1 VATKLQMMSELAALT
16 TEQLTQSKENWTGF
30 LNSAAWLYKYPFH
43 EQVLIHAQRPDATAC
58 APIELWNG
66 TFRRWVNKGAKGIAI
81 IDDSGQKPALRYV
94 FDISDTNTRY
104 NIPFRLWQ
112 TRPEYEAQIIE
123 ELENHFGE
131 TGTDNAD
138 LAAIVLGISINAISD
153 NYRDY
158 YEELLKAADNSALA
172 DMSDDEISSTFMLQL
187 MTSVSHTVLVRLG
200 IDPAAIFHGDE
211 YESVT
216 LFNSPDTIAQLGAA
230 TSDISEMVL
239 RQIERSVRSIE
250 RQERDTLANEES
262 VLQNED
268 RKNER
273 SVEHGTQLQAERG
286 LPDTRYRDGRAA
298 QGDYRQ
304 IRNDEEGVSQ
314 GASEWNVQ
322 RSAASEQAD
331 RASAGDRQDGA
342 GTGRT
347 DDGADGESRGRDGE
361 LESPRPNGVGAA
373 DEQHQEPSR
382 GSGDSGD
389 SPQLTTESSLQAE
402 SEQLPA
408 FLSEEKIF
416 GLLKNATYTRSHNKD
431 DISAYFAAHISEDE
445 RDAFI
450 KEAFEKMVYT
460 GVLVDGVMCGYQAQ
474 PEGLLMWEGNY
485 LTRTSES
492 RFSWSAVKG
501 FIEQLIERD
510 EFSENLQASLFSSMV
525 EQQSLIEQA
534 EAEKSSAFSISQAD
548 LDNELVRGTGFQDG
562 KYRVYQFYQT
572 IHTQQD
578 ALAFLKK
585 EYGIGGH
592 SHTYLDGSSGFV
604 DHDAKGIRFRVRGN
618 DGEQNFSWRAIDS
631 RLKELIALDRYLTE
645 KEKAYLPTYEQEQ
658 AERRL
663 QQAEEAAAR
672 EALKAA
678 AAAMDEKRKNAEYRF
693 SLGDEVQLGAQTYT
707 VLGYDDENVMLS
719 NPKYPLLSE
728 DMPRDVFERRLRES
742 EVNDRLIVQN
752 EVDLT
757 EAKRLIDEYCLDEFE
772 SEADYADLEHVALA
786 FTTTEDG
793 EHTVEAQADLAHFSI
808 NRYVDGQLFESRSY
822 DSIEELISN
831 DLQALDFSD
840 LTYFDQQE
848 AVVSYPVEEE
858 VQAEES
864 PDVAVGT
871 VIDWNGR
878 KYEVE
883 SIGEISGDVSMRDI
897 TFHSAVGFPINRIE
911 KLHTVR
917 EWLKE
922 QPTQE
927 AEQPT
932 EQPLAPAWE
941 QPKEI
946 KLKSIVIDLT
956 QPRIEKHNYRIT
968 DDELGY
974 GGAKAKYQMNVAA
987 IRTLQTIESEHRL
1000 ATPEEQE
1007 ILSKYVGWG
1016 GVADAFDESKDNWR
1030 TEYAELKG
1038 LLTESEYSSARE
1050 STLNAHYT
1058 SPTVIKAIYKCVAN
1072 MGFTTGN
1079 VLEPACG
1086 IGNFFGLVPE
1096 AMSKSKLYGI
1106 ELDSITGR
1114 IAKQLYQNANIA
1126 VQGYEDSS
1134 LPDSFF
1140 DLAVG
1145 NVPFGNYCVSD
1156 KRYDKNHFMVHD
1168 YFFAKTLDK
1177 VRPGGI
1183 IAFVT
1188 SSGTM
1193 DKKNS
1198 AVRKYIAQ
1206 RAELLGAVRLP
1217 NNAFLQNAGTQVVAD
1232 ILFLQKRDRAI
1243 ETEPE
1248 WVHLGKS
1255 AEGFTINQYFVDNP
1269 DMVLGQLTGESTQ
1282 YGRQECTCAPIAG
1295 ADLSEQLRDA
1305 MANIHGSITEYERED
1320 DELSES
1326 TNESIPADPD
1336 VRNFSFTVVDG
1347 QIYYRENS
1355 RMNKMEVSVTAAN
1368 RIKGMVRIRD
1378 CTRRLIKY
1386 QLEGYPDH
1394 LIEQEQRTLNHL
1406 YDEFTAK
1413 YGLLNSRGNNMAFSD
1428 DSSYCLLCSL
1438 EVLDENGALE
1448 RKADMFSKRTIR
1460 QQEAITSCD
1469 TATDALVLSLSEKAM
1484 IDMDYM
1490 AELTGKNEETLFSEL
1505 KGVIFLNPLYG
1516 YGNNTERKYLTADE
1530 YLSGNVREKLA
1541 WARKS
1546 AEQNPDDY
1554 LVNVE
1559 ALEKVQPTDLTASEI
1574 DVRLGATW
1582 LPQEDIQ
1589 RFMVE
1594 LLKPAYYASSKIKVH
1609 YSPLT
1614 AEWNIS
1620 NKNSD
1625 YGNVTAN
1632 VTYGT
1637 KRINGYKI
1645 IEETL
1650 NLKDVRI
1657 FDTVQDE
1664 YGNDKRVLNKKET
1677 VLAQQKQ
1684 QLIKDAFRD
1693 WIWKDPARRERLTAL
1708 YNEKF
1713 NSVRPREYDGSH
1725 IKFVGMNPEITLRE
1739 HQVNAIARILY
1750 GGNTLL
1756 AHVVGGGKTFEMVAA
1771 AMESKRLGL
1780 CQKSLFVV
1788 PNHLTEQW
1796 AAEFLQL
1803 YPSANILVATKKDF
1817 ETRNRKKFCS
1827 RIATGDYD
1835 AVIIGHSQ
1843 FEKIPM
1849 SVERQR
1855 AILQAQLDE
1864 IIEGISEAKRAN
1876 AERFTIKQM
1885 EKSKRSI
1892 KLKLDKLNDQTRKD
1906 DVVTFE
1912 ELGVDRLFVDEA
1924 HSFKNLFLY
1933 TKMRNVAG
1941 LAQTEAQKSADLFM
1955 KCRYLDEL
1963 TGGRGIVF
1971 ATGTPI
1977 SNSMTEMYTMQ
1988 RYLQYETLRRQGL
2001 THFDAWASTFGE
2013 TITSIELAPEG
2024 TGYRAKTRFAR
2035 FYNLPE
2041 LIAMFKQVADI
2052 QTADMLNLPV
2062 PTVNYHNVAMKPS
2075 EHQKDMVASLA
2086 ERAER
2091 VRNGMVEPTVDNML
2105 KITNDGRKLALDQ
2118 RLVNGMLPDNEESK
2132 VNACMDNIY
2141 RVWEEGEEKKLT
2153 QLVFCDLSTPHN
2165 DGTFN
2170 VYDDLKAKL
2179 MERGIPAEEIAFIHD
2194 AKTEVQKA
2202 ALFTSVR
2209 RGLVRVLIGSTAKM
2223 GAGTNVQRKLAALH
2237 HLDIPWRPSD
2247 IEQREG
2253 RMIRQGNTNE
2263 SVDVFRY
2270 VTENTFDAYM
2280 WQTIESKQKFISQ
2293 IMTSKS
2299 PVRSCE
2305 DIDETALS
2313 YAEVKALATGNPYI
2327 KEKMDLEIDVSR
2339 LKLVKANY
2347 QSQKYAMED
2356 RLLKY
2361 FPREVK
2367 LTEGRIAGFKADM
2380 SLYEQHKTEDFP
2392 GMVLNGVNY
2401 TEKKDAGAALIET
2414 CKAQTSPELKE
2425 VGSFR
2430 GFTLMLSYDT
2440 FGKTFKLT
2448 LKGALSH
2455 TIDLGSDIHGNIQR
2469 MENAFDMF
2477 PTRLNACEQALA
2489 NIQTQI
2495 ENAKAEVEKPFA
2507 QDDELRTKTARLAEL
2522 DAMLNMDKREND
2534 TLDAA
2539 PEQEEERTKLRSEPE
2554 YER

>member
-1 VATKLQMMSELAALT
+1 MATKLQNISELVRQT
-16 TEQLTQSKENWTGF
+16 TERLTQSVDNWKRF
-30 LNSAAWLYKYPFH
+30 LDSAAWLYKYPFH
-43 EQVLIHAQRPDATAC
+43 EQVLIHAQRPDAKAC
-58 APIELWNG
+58 APIELWNRK
-66 TFRRWVNKGAKGIAI
+66 FRRWVNRGAKGIAI
-81 IDDSGQKPALRYV
+81 IDDSGHKPALRYV
-94 FDISDTNTRY
+94 FDVSDTNTRY

-112 TRPEYEAQIIE
+112 TKSQYTAQIIE
-123 ELENHFGE
+123 ELQNHFGD
-131 TGTDNAD
+131 TGAENANM
-138 LAAIVLGISINAISD
+138 AATVLGISINAVSD

-172 DMSDDEISSTFMLQL
+172 DMSDDEISSTFVLQL
-187 MTSVSHTVLVRLG
+187 MASVSHTVLVRLG

-211 YESVT
+211 YESIR
-216 LFNSPDTIAQLGAA
+216 LFNSPDTIVQLGTA
-230 TSDISEMVL
+230 TSDISEMIL
-239 RQIERSVRSIE
+239 RQIERSVRSME
-250 RQERDTLANEES
+250 RQERGTLANVEP
-262 VLQNED
+262 VLQNEG
-268 RKNER
+268 RNSER
-273 SVEHGTQLQAERG
+273 SDENGTRLQAERG
-286 LPDTRYRDGRAA
+286 LPDSRYQNGRSADG
-298 QGDYRQ
+298 DDRQ
-304 IRNDEEGVSQ
+304 IRQNAEDVSQ
-314 GASEWNVQ
+314 GASERDLQ
-322 RSAASEQAD
+322 LPAASEQAD
-331 RASAGDRQDGA
+331 GASVGDRQDGA

-347 DDGADGESRGRDGE
+347 DDGADGADRERDREDESRESDALDSANEQHSAESRGDGAE
-361 LESPRPNGVGAA
+361 QPNL
-373 DEQHQEPSR
+373 R
-382 GSGDSGD
+382 I
-389 SPQLTTESSLQAE
+389 TTE
-402 SEQLPA
+402 
-408 FLSEEKIF
+408 
-416 GLLKNATYTRSHNKD
+416 D
-431 DISAYFAAHISEDE
+431 
-445 RDAFI
+445 
-450 KEAFEKMVYT
+450 
-460 GVLVDGVMCGYQAQ
+460 
-474 PEGLLMWEGNY
+474 
-485 LTRTSES
+485 
-492 RFSWSAVKG
+492 
-501 FIEQLIERD
+501 
-510 EFSENLQASLFSSMV
+510 SLFPTLE
-525 EQQSLIEQA
+525 EQIQHIEEA
-534 EAEKSSAFSISQAD
+534 EAQKLSAFSVSQAD
-548 LDNELVRGTGFQDG
+548 IDHELCRHGSGFANG
-562 KYRVYQFYQT
+562 KLRIYKFFEDMPSS
-572 IHTQQD
+572 D
-578 ALAFLKK
+578 AAITFLKK

-592 SHTYLDGSSGFV
+592 SHTYLNGESGFV
-604 DHDAKGIRFRVRGN
+604 DHDGKGIH
-618 DGEQNFSWRAIDS
+618 FSNHNYKEKHTITWKAVAR
-631 RLKELIALDRYLTE
+631 RLRELIAIDRYLTE
-645 KEKAYLPTYEQEQ
+645 KEKAYLPEYEAKE

-663 QQAEEAAAR
+663 QLEEKAAAR
-672 EALKAA
+672 SALQAA
-678 AAAMDEKRKNAEYRF
+678 AVAMDERRKNAQYAF
-693 SLGDEVQLGAQTYT
+693 SLGDTVQLGMTTYT
-707 VLGYDDENVMLS
+707 ILGYDETTVSLS
-719 NPKYPLLSE
+719 DPKYPLLSE
-728 DMPRDVFERRLRES
+728 DMPRDVFEQRLRES
-742 EVNDRLIVQN
+742 PVNDRLIA
-752 EVDLT
+752 
-757 EAKRLIDEYCLDEFE
+757 EA
-772 SEADYADLEHVALA
+772 
-786 FTTTEDG
+786 
-793 EHTVEAQADLAHFSI
+793 
-808 NRYVDGQLFESRSY
+808 
-822 DSIEELISN
+822 
-831 DLQALDFSD
+831 
-840 LTYFDQQE
+840 
-848 AVVSYPVEEE
+848 
-858 VQAEES
+858 
-864 PDVAVGT
+864 
-871 VIDWNGR
+871 
-878 KYEVE
+878 
-883 SIGEISGDVSMRDI
+883 
-897 TFHSAVGFPINRIE
+897 
-911 KLHTVR
+911 
-917 EWLKE
+917 
-922 QPTQE
+922 QE
-927 AEQPT
+927 AEPQPGPAT
-932 EQPLAPAWE
+932 ETVEVIPAE
-941 QPKEI
+941 ENHLPYDV
-946 KLKSIVIDLT
+946 VIQT
-956 QPRIEKHNYRIT
+956 IRTEEREPERPIEKTNFRIT
-968 DDELGY
+968 DDALGH
-974 GGAKAKYQMNVAA
+974 GGPKAKFRMNMDA
-987 IRTLQTIESEHRL
+987 IRTLQTIEFEQRL

-1007 ILSKYVGWG
+1007 VLSRYVGWG
-1016 GVADAFDESKDNWR
+1016 SLPQVFEENNAAWADEFRKLYETLSPE
-1030 TEYAELKG
+1030 EYEA
-1038 LLTESEYSSARE
+1038 ARA
-1050 STLNAHYT
+1050 SVLNAHYT
-1058 SPTVIKAIYKCVAN
+1058 SPTVIKAMYAAIEK
-1072 MGFTTGN
+1072 MGFRMGN
-1079 VLEPACG
+1079 ILEPSCG
-1086 IGNFFGLVPE
+1086 IGNFFGLLPE
-1096 AMSKSKLYGI
+1096 SMAGSRLYGV

-1126 VQGYEDSS
+1126 IRGYEATS

-1140 DLAVG
+1140 DVAIG
-1145 NVPFGNYCVSD
+1145 NVPFGDYGVAD
-1156 KRYDKNHFMVHD
+1156 KRYDRNRFLIHD

-1183 IAFVT
+1183 VAFVT
-1188 SSGTM
+1188 SSGTL
-1193 DKKNS
+1193 DKKNP

-1206 RAELLGAVRLP
+1206 RADLLGAIRLP
-1217 NNAFLQNAGTQVVAD
+1217 NNAFLANAGTGVVAD
-1232 ILFLQKRDRAI
+1232 ILFLQKRDRPVEA
-1243 ETEPE
+1243 EPD
-1248 WVHLGKS
+1248 WVHLGKTDS
-1255 AEGFTINQYFVDNP
+1255 GYTINQYFVDNP
-1269 DMVLGQLTGESTQ
+1269 DMVLGELTEESTQ
-1282 YGRQECTCAPIAG
+1282 YGKQAVTVKPIAG
-1295 ADLSEQLRDA
+1295 AELSEQLRDA
-1305 MANIHGSITEYERED
+1305 MANIHGSITEYEREE
-1320 DELSES
+1320 DELSVS
-1326 TNESIPADPD
+1326 TAESIPADPD

-1368 RIKGMVRIRD
+1368 RIKGMVKIRD
-1378 CTRRLIKY
+1378 CTRRLIEY

-1554 LVNVE
+1554 LVNME
-1559 ALEKVQPTDLTASEI
+1559 ALEKVQPVDLTASEI

-1582 LPQEDIQ
+1582 LPQEDVQ

-1693 WIWKDPARRERLTAL
+1693 WIWKAPARRERLTAM

-1941 LAQTEAQKSADLFM
+1941 LAQTEAQKSSDLFM
-1955 KCRYLDEL
+1955 KCRYMDEL
-1963 TGGRGIVF
+1963 TDNHGIIF

-1988 RYLQYETLRRQGL
+1988 RYLQYDTLRSQGL
-2001 THFDAWASTFGE
+2001 QHFDAWASTFGE
-2013 TITSIELAPEG
+2013 TITAIELAPEG

-2041 LIAMFKQVADI
+2041 LISMFKQVADV
-2052 QTADMLNLPV
+2052 QTADMLKLPI
-2062 PTVNYHNVAMKPS
+2062 PEAEYHNEVIKPS
-2075 EHQKDMVASLA
+2075 KFQTDMVASFS
-2086 ERAER
+2086 ERAEK
-2091 VRNGMVEPTVDNML
+2091 VRNGMVDATVDNML

-2118 RLVNGMLPDNEESK
+2118 RLTDDLLPDDPESK
-2132 VNACMDNIY
+2132 VNLCLDNIH
-2141 RVWEEGEEKKLT
+2141 RIWENSSEQKST
-2153 QLVFCDLSTPHN
+2153 QLVFCDLSTPHG
-2165 DGTFN
+2165 DGKFN
-2170 VYDDLKAKL
+2170 VYNDLKAKL
-2179 MERGIPAEEIAFIHD
+2179 IRMGVPEAEIAFIHD
-2194 AKTEVQKA
+2194 AKTEAQKA
-2202 ALFTSVR
+2202 ALFTNVR
-2209 RGLVRVLIGSTAKM
+2209 AGNVRILLGSTAKM
-2223 GAGTNVQRKLAALH
+2223 GAGTNVQKRLIAEH

-2253 RMIRQGNTNE
+2253 RILRQGNENKR
-2263 SVDVFRY
+2263 VDIFRY
-2270 VTENTFDAYM
+2270 VTENTFDSYM
-2280 WQTIESKQKFISQ
+2280 WQTIENKQKFISQ

-2305 DIDETALS
+2305 DVDETALS
-2313 YAEVKALATGNPYI
+2313 YAEIKALATGNPYI
-2327 KEKMDLEIDVSR
+2327 REKMDLEIEVSR

-2347 QSQKYAMED
+2347 LSQKYTLED
-2356 RLLKY
+2356 SLLKHY
-2361 FPREVK
+2361 PGEIRLAHE
-2367 LTEGRIAGFKADM
+2367 RIKGYEADVA
-2380 SLYEQHKTEDFP
+2380 LYEQHRSEDFP
-2392 GMVLNGVNY
+2392 GMLLCGTHY
-2401 TEKKDAGAALIET
+2401 TEKKDAGTAILEA
-2414 CKAQTSPELKE
+2414 CKAMTSPEAKE
-2425 VGSFR
+2425 IGTYR
-2430 GFTLMLSYDT
+2430 GFTLLLSYDVLSKV
-2440 FGKTFKLT
+2440 FRMT
-2448 LKGALSH
+2448 LRGELSH
-2455 TIDLGSDIHGNIQR
+2455 TVELGSDIHGNIQR
-2469 MENAFDMF
+2469 MENMFEAF
-2477 PTRLNACEQALA
+2477 PVRLSACEKVLDTLKEQM
-2489 NIQTQI
+2489 
-2495 ENAKAEVEKPFA
+2495 ENAKSEVEKPFA
-2507 QDDELRTKTARLAEL
+2507 QEQELSEKTARLAEL
-2522 DAMLNMDKREND
+2522 DALLNIDKREND
-2534 TLDAA
+2534 VLDAE
-2539 PEQEEERTKLRSEPE
+2539 PEHQDERTQAKEE
-2554 YER
+2554 IER

>member
-1 VATKLQMMSELAALT
+1 MATKLQMMSELAAQT
-16 TEQLTQSKENWTGF
+16 TERLTQSIDNWTSF
-30 LNSAAWLYKYPFH
+30 LDSAAWLYKYPFH

-66 TFRRWVNKGAKGIAI
+66 TFRRWVNKGSKGIAI
-81 IDDSGQKPALRYV
+81 IDDSGQKPTLRYV
-94 FDISDTNTRY
+94 FDVSDTNTRY
-104 NIPFRLWQ
+104 NVPFSLWQ
-112 TRPEYEAQIIE
+112 TRPEYEAQIVE
-123 ELENHFGE
+123 ELQNHFGDIGVE
-131 TGTDNAD
+131 DAD
-138 LAAIVLGISINAISD
+138 FSSAVLGIAINAVSD

-158 YEELLKAADNSALA
+158 YEELLKVADNSALA
-172 DMSDDEISSTFMLQL
+172 DMSDDEISSTFMVLL
-187 MTSVSHTVLVRLG
+187 MTSVAHTVFVRLG

-211 YESVT
+211 YDSVT

-239 RQIERSVRSIE
+239 RQIERSVRSME
-250 RQERDTLANEES
+250 RQERDTLAKS
-262 VLQNED
+262 QQVLQNED

-286 LPDTRYRDGRAA
+286 LSDSRYRDGRAA
-298 QGDYRQ
+298 DGGNRQ
-304 IRNDEEGVSQ
+304 IRDDEEGVSQ
-314 GASEWNVQ
+314 SPSEWNVQ
-322 RSAASEQAD
+322 RTLASEQAD

-361 LESPRPNGVGAA
+361 LESPRPDAMGAA
-373 DEQHQEPSR
+373 YEQHPTESR
-382 GSGDSGD
+382 GNGDSGD
-389 SPQLTTESSLQAE
+389 SPQLSLFPSAD
-402 SEQLPA
+402 EQ
-408 FLSEEKIF
+408 
-416 GLLKNATYTRSHNKD
+416 
-431 DISAYFAAHISEDE
+431 
-445 RDAFI
+445 
-450 KEAFEKMVYT
+450 
-460 GVLVDGVMCGYQAQ
+460 
-474 PEGLLMWEGNY
+474 
-485 LTRTSES
+485 
-492 RFSWSAVKG
+492 
-501 FIEQLIERD
+501 IEQ
-510 EFSENLQASLFSSMV
+510 
-525 EQQSLIEQA
+525 IEQA
-534 EAEKSSAFSISQAD
+534 EAEKSSAFSVSQAD
-548 LDNELVRGTGFQDG
+548 LDNELVRGTGFKNG

-572 IHTQQD
+572 IHAQQD

-645 KEKAYLPTYEQEQ
+645 KEKAYLPTYEQEL
-658 AERRL
+658 AERRERI
-663 QQAEEAAAR
+663 AEEAAAR
-672 EALKAA
+672 EALRAA
-678 AAAMDEKRKNAEYRF
+678 AAAMEEMRKNAEYRF

-728 DMPRDVFERRLRES
+728 DMPRNVFERRLRES
-742 EVNDRLIVQN
+742 EVNDHLIVQN

-831 DLQALDFSD
+831 ELQALDFSD

-1038 LLTESEYSSARE
+1038 LLTESEYISARE

-1058 SPTVIKAIYKCVAN
+1058 SPTVIKAIYECVAN

-1096 AMSKSKLYGI
+1096 AMGKSKLYGI

-1145 NVPFGNYCVSD
+1145 NVPFGNYGVSD

-1217 NNAFLQNAGTQVVAD
+1217 NNAFLQNAGTSVVAD

-1243 ETEPE
+1243 ETEPD

-1255 AEGFTINQYFVDNP
+1255 AEGFTVNQYFADNP
-1269 DMVLGQLTGESTQ
+1269 DMVLGQLTEESTQ

-1336 VRNFSFTVVDG
+1336 VRSFSFTVVDG

-1368 RIKGMVRIRD
+1368 RIKGMVKIRD

-1559 ALEKVQPTDLTASEI
+1559 ALEKGAAHRPHRIRNRCSAWCDMAAAGGYSAIHGRAAKACLLCKQQDQGALLTA
-1574 DVRLGATW
+1574 DR
-1582 LPQEDIQ
+1582 
-1589 RFMVE
+1589 RVE
-1594 LLKPAYYASSKIKVH
+1594 YLK
-1609 YSPLT
+1609 
-1614 AEWNIS
+1614 
-1620 NKNSD
+1620 
-1625 YGNVTAN
+1625 
-1632 VTYGT
+1632 
-1637 KRINGYKI
+1637 
-1645 IEETL
+1645 
-1650 NLKDVRI
+1650 
-1657 FDTVQDE
+1657 
-1664 YGNDKRVLNKKET
+1664 
-1677 VLAQQKQ
+1677 
-1684 QLIKDAFRD
+1684 
-1693 WIWKDPARRERLTAL
+1693 
-1708 YNEKF
+1708 
-1713 NSVRPREYDGSH
+1713 
-1725 IKFVGMNPEITLRE
+1725 
-1739 HQVNAIARILY
+1739 
-1750 GGNTLL
+1750 
-1756 AHVVGGGKTFEMVAA
+1756 
-1771 AMESKRLGL
+1771 
-1780 CQKSLFVV
+1780 
-1788 PNHLTEQW
+1788 
-1796 AAEFLQL
+1796 
-1803 YPSANILVATKKDF
+1803 
-1817 ETRNRKKFCS
+1817 
-1827 RIATGDYD
+1827 
-1835 AVIIGHSQ
+1835 
-1843 FEKIPM
+1843 
-1849 SVERQR
+1849 
-1855 AILQAQLDE
+1855 
-1864 IIEGISEAKRAN
+1864 
-1876 AERFTIKQM
+1876 
-1885 EKSKRSI
+1885 
-1892 KLKLDKLNDQTRKD
+1892 
-1906 DVVTFE
+1906 
-1912 ELGVDRLFVDEA
+1912 
-1924 HSFKNLFLY
+1924 
-1933 TKMRNVAG
+1933 
-1941 LAQTEAQKSADLFM
+1941 
-1955 KCRYLDEL
+1955 
-1963 TGGRGIVF
+1963 
-1971 ATGTPI
+1971 
-1977 SNSMTEMYTMQ
+1977 
-1988 RYLQYETLRRQGL
+1988 
-2001 THFDAWASTFGE
+2001 
-2013 TITSIELAPEG
+2013 
-2024 TGYRAKTRFAR
+2024 
-2035 FYNLPE
+2035 
-2041 LIAMFKQVADI
+2041 
-2052 QTADMLNLPV
+2052 
-2062 PTVNYHNVAMKPS
+2062 
-2075 EHQKDMVASLA
+2075 
-2086 ERAER
+2086 
-2091 VRNGMVEPTVDNML
+2091 
-2105 KITNDGRKLALDQ
+2105 
-2118 RLVNGMLPDNEESK
+2118 
-2132 VNACMDNIY
+2132 
-2141 RVWEEGEEKKLT
+2141 
-2153 QLVFCDLSTPHN
+2153 
-2165 DGTFN
+2165 
-2170 VYDDLKAKL
+2170 
-2179 MERGIPAEEIAFIHD
+2179 
-2194 AKTEVQKA
+2194 
-2202 ALFTSVR
+2202 
-2209 RGLVRVLIGSTAKM
+2209 
-2223 GAGTNVQRKLAALH
+2223 
-2237 HLDIPWRPSD
+2237 
-2247 IEQREG
+2247 
-2253 RMIRQGNTNE
+2253 
-2263 SVDVFRY
+2263 
-2270 VTENTFDAYM
+2270 
-2280 WQTIESKQKFISQ
+2280 
-2293 IMTSKS
+2293 
-2299 PVRSCE
+2299 
-2305 DIDETALS
+2305 
-2313 YAEVKALATGNPYI
+2313 
-2327 KEKMDLEIDVSR
+2327 
-2339 LKLVKANY
+2339 
-2347 QSQKYAMED
+2347 
-2356 RLLKY
+2356 
-2361 FPREVK
+2361 
-2367 LTEGRIAGFKADM
+2367 
-2380 SLYEQHKTEDFP
+2380 
-2392 GMVLNGVNY
+2392 
-2401 TEKKDAGAALIET
+2401 
-2414 CKAQTSPELKE
+2414 
-2425 VGSFR
+2425 
-2430 GFTLMLSYDT
+2430 
-2440 FGKTFKLT
+2440 
-2448 LKGALSH
+2448 
-2455 TIDLGSDIHGNIQR
+2455 
-2469 MENAFDMF
+2469 
-2477 PTRLNACEQALA
+2477 
-2489 NIQTQI
+2489 
-2495 ENAKAEVEKPFA
+2495 
-2507 QDDELRTKTARLAEL
+2507 
-2522 DAMLNMDKREND
+2522 
-2534 TLDAA
+2534 
-2539 PEQEEERTKLRSEPE
+2539 
-2554 YER
+2554 

>member
-1 VATKLQMMSELAALT
+1 MATKLQMMSELAAQT
-16 TEQLTQSKENWTGF
+16 TERLTQSKENWTGF
-30 LNSAAWLYKYPFH
+30 LDSAAWLYKYPFH

-58 APIELWNG
+58 APIELWNNA
-66 TFRRWVNKGAKGIAI
+66 FKRWVNKGAKGIAI
-81 IDDSGQKPALRYV
+81 IDDSGQKPTLRYV
-94 FDISDTNTRY
+94 FDVSDTNTRY

-112 TRPEYEAQIIE
+112 TKPEYEAQIIE
-123 ELENHFGE
+123 ELQNRFGDIGVE
-131 TGTDNAD
+131 DTDFSSV
-138 LAAIVLGISINAISD
+138 VLGIAINAVSD
-153 NYRDY
+153 NYDDY
-158 YEELLKAADNSALA
+158 KNELLKAAGNSALA
-172 DMSDDEISSTFMLQL
+172 DMSDDEISSTFMVLL
-187 MTSVSHTVLVRLG
+187 MTSVAHTVFVRLG
-200 IDPAAIFHGDE
+200 IDAAAIFRADE
-211 YESVT
+211 YDSIS

-239 RQIERSVRSIE
+239 RQIERSVRSME
-250 RQERDTLANEES
+250 RQERDTLAKS
-262 VLQNED
+262 QQVLQNED

-286 LPDTRYRDGRAA
+286 LPDSRYRDGHAA
-298 QGDYRQ
+298 DGGNRQ
-304 IRNDEEGVSQ
+304 IRDDEEGVSQ

-361 LESPRPNGVGAA
+361 FESPRPNGVGAA

-382 GSGDSGD
+382 GNGDSGD
-389 SPQLTTESSLQAE
+389 SPQLTTESPLQAE
-402 SEQLPA
+402 SDQLPA

-431 DISAYFAAHISEDE
+431 DISAYFAAHNSEDE

-492 RFSWSAVKG
+492 RFSWSAVNG

-534 EAEKSSAFSISQAD
+534 EAEKSSAFSVSQAD
-548 LDNELVRGTGFQDG
+548 LDNELVRGTGFKNG

-592 SHTYLDGSSGFV
+592 SHTYLDGSSGFI

-658 AERRL
+658 TERRL

-786 FTTTEDG
+786 FTTTGDG
-793 EHTVEAQADLAHFSI
+793 EHTVEAQADLVHFSI

-831 DLQALDFSD
+831 ELQALDFND
-840 LTYFDQQE
+840 LTYLDQQE

-858 VQAEES
+858 VQAEEA
-864 PDVAVGT
+864 PDVAIGT
-871 VIDWNGR
+871 VIKWNGR

-897 TFHSAVGFPINRIE
+897 TFHSEVGFPINRIE

-987 IRTLQTIESEHRL
+987 IRTLQTIEAERRL

-1016 GVADAFDESKDNWR
+1016 GVADAFDETKDNWR
-1030 TEYAELKG
+1030 SEYAELKG

-1058 SPTVIKAIYKCVAN
+1058 SPTVIKAIYECVAN

-1096 AMSKSKLYGI
+1096 AMGKSKLYGI

-1145 NVPFGNYCVSD
+1145 NVPFGNYGVSD

-1255 AEGFTINQYFVDNP
+1255 AEGFTVNQYFADNP
-1269 DMVLGQLTGESTQ
+1269 DMVLGQLTEENTQ

-1368 RIKGMVRIRD
+1368 RIKGMIELRD
-1378 CTRRLIKY
+1378 CTRRLIEY
-1386 QLEGYPDH
+1386 QLEGYPDED
-1394 LIEQEQRTLNHL
+1394 IAREQRSLNAL
-1406 YDEFTAK
+1406 YDRYTDK
-1413 YGLLNSRGNNMAFSD
+1413 YGLLNSRANNMAFSD
-1428 DSSYCLLCSL
+1428 DSAYCLLCSL
-1438 EVLDENGALE
+1438 EVIDENGNLG
-1448 RKADMFSKRTIR
+1448 RKADMFTKRTIR
-1460 QQEAITSCD
+1460 QQSVVTSVD
-1469 TATDALVLSLSEKAM
+1469 TATEALAVSLSEKANV
-1484 IDMDYM
+1484 DMPYM
-1490 AELTGKNEETLFSEL
+1490 AELTGKTEEQLAEEL
-1505 KGVIFLNPLYG
+1505 TGVIFLNPATKQY
-1516 YGNNTERKYLTADE
+1516 ETADE
-1530 YLSGNVREKLA
+1530 YLSGDVRWKLQLL
-1541 WARKS
+1541 R
-1546 AEQNPDDY
+1546 EIDDPQY
-1554 LVNVE
+1554 AANMA
-1559 ALEKVQPTDLTASEI
+1559 ALEKVQPKDLSASEI

-1582 LPQEDIQ
+1582 LPPEDIEQ
-1589 RFMVE
+1589 FVHE
-1594 LLKPAYYASSKIKVH
+1594 LLSTAYYIRNRIKVH
-1609 YSPLT
+1609 YSPIT
-1614 AEWNIS
+1614 AAWNIE
-1620 NKNSD
+1620 NKNAD
-1625 YGNVTAN
+1625 YNNVAAG

-1637 KRINGYKI
+1637 NRINAYKI

-1657 FDTVQDE
+1657 FDTVTDE
-1664 YGNDKRVLNKKET
+1664 NGNEVRVLNKKDT
-1677 VLAQQKQ
+1677 ILAQQKQ

-1693 WIWKDPARRERLTAL
+1693 WIWKDPDRRDRLTTL
-1708 YNEKF
+1708 YNTKF
-1713 NSVRPREYDGSH
+1713 NSIRPREYDGSH
-1725 IKFVGMNPEITLRE
+1725 ICFTGMNPEITLRP

-1756 AHVVGGGKTFEMVAA
+1756 AHVVGAGKTFEMVAA
-1771 AMESKRLGL
+1771 AMESNRLGL

-1849 SVERQR
+1849 SIERQR
-1855 AILQAQLDE
+1855 AVLQEQLDE
-1864 IIEGISEAKRAN
+1864 IVDGIADAKSAH
-1876 AERFTIKQM
+1876 AERFTVKQL
-1885 EKSKRSI
+1885 EKTKKQI
-1892 KLKLDKLNDQTRKD
+1892 KLKLEKLNDQSRKD

-1912 ELGVDRLFVDEA
+1912 ELGADRLFVDEA
-1924 HSFKNLFLY
+1924 HSYKNLFLF

-1941 LAQTEAQKSADLFM
+1941 LAQTEAQKSVDLFM

-1988 RYLQYETLRRQGL
+1988 RYLQYETLRSKGL

-2062 PTVNYHNVAMKPS
+2062 PTVNYHNVVMKPS
-2075 EHQKDMVASLA
+2075 EHQRDMVASLA

-2141 RVWEEGEEKKLT
+2141 RVWEAGEAKKLT

-2223 GAGTNVQRKLAALH
+2223 GAGTNVQRKLAAEH

-2270 VTENTFDAYM
+2270 VTKNTFDSYM

-2327 KEKMDLEIDVSR
+2327 KEKMDLEIGVSR

-2367 LTEGRIAGFKADM
+2367 LTEERIAGFKADI

-2392 GMVLNGVNY
+2392 GMVLLGVNY
-2401 TEKKDAGAALIET
+2401 AEKNDAGAALIET

-2489 NIQTQI
+2489 NLQTQI

-2507 QDDELRTKTARLAEL
+2507 QEDELRTKMARLAEL

-2539 PEQEEERTKLRSEPE
+2539 PEQEEERTKRRSEPE

>member
-1 VATKLQMMSELAALT
+1 MATKLQMMSELAAQT
-16 TEQLTQSKENWTGF
+16 TERLTQSKENWTGF
-30 LNSAAWLYKYPFH
+30 LDSAAWLYKYPFH

-58 APIELWNG
+58 APIELWNNA
-66 TFRRWVNKGAKGIAI
+66 FKRWVNKGAKGIAI
-81 IDDSGQKPALRYV
+81 IDDSGQKPTLRYV
-94 FDISDTNTRY
+94 FDVSDTNTRY

-112 TRPEYEAQIIE
+112 TKPEYEAQIIE
-123 ELENHFGE
+123 ELQNRFGDIGVE
-131 TGTDNAD
+131 DAD
-138 LAAIVLGISINAISD
+138 FSSAVLGIAINAVSD
-153 NYRDY
+153 NYDDY
-158 YEELLKAADNSALA
+158 KNELLKAAGNSALA
-172 DMSDDEISSTFMLQL
+172 DMSDDEISSTFMVLL
-187 MTSVSHTVLVRLG
+187 MTSVAHTVFVRLG
-200 IDPAAIFHGDE
+200 IDAAAIFRADE
-211 YESVT
+211 YDSIS

-239 RQIERSVRSIE
+239 RQIERSVRSME
-250 RQERDTLANEES
+250 RQERDTLAKS
-262 VLQNED
+262 QQVLQNED

-286 LPDTRYRDGRAA
+286 LPDSRYRDGHAA
-298 QGDYRQ
+298 DGGNRQ
-304 IRNDEEGVSQ
+304 IRDDEEGVSQ

-361 LESPRPNGVGAA
+361 LESPRPNGVGTA

-382 GSGDSGD
+382 GNGDSGD
-389 SPQLTTESSLQAE
+389 SPQLTTESPLQAE
-402 SEQLPA
+402 SDQLPA

-431 DISAYFAAHISEDE
+431 DISAYFAAHNSEDE

-492 RFSWSAVKG
+492 RFSWSAVNG

-534 EAEKSSAFSISQAD
+534 EAEKSSAFSVSQAD
-548 LDNELVRGTGFQDG
+548 LDNELVRGTGFKNG

-592 SHTYLDGSSGFV
+592 SHTYLDGSSGFI

-658 AERRL
+658 TERRL

-786 FTTTEDG
+786 FTTTGDG
-793 EHTVEAQADLAHFSI
+793 EHTVEAQADLVHFSI

-831 DLQALDFSD
+831 ELQALDFND
-840 LTYFDQQE
+840 LTYLDQQE

-858 VQAEES
+858 VQAEEA
-864 PDVAVGT
+864 PDVAIGT
-871 VIDWNGR
+871 VIKWNGR

-897 TFHSAVGFPINRIE
+897 TFHSEVGFPINRIE

-987 IRTLQTIESEHRL
+987 IRTLQTIEAERRL

-1016 GVADAFDESKDNWR
+1016 GVADAFDETKDNWR
-1030 TEYAELKG
+1030 SEYAELKG

-1058 SPTVIKAIYKCVAN
+1058 SPTVIKAIYECVAN

-1096 AMSKSKLYGI
+1096 AMGKSKLYGI

-1145 NVPFGNYCVSD
+1145 NVPFGNYGVSD

-1255 AEGFTINQYFVDNP
+1255 AEGFTVNQYFADNP
-1269 DMVLGQLTGESTQ
+1269 DMVLGQLTEESTQ

-1326 TNESIPADPD
+1326 TAESIPADPD

-1368 RIKGMVRIRD
+1368 RIKGMIELRD
-1378 CTRRLIKY
+1378 CTRRLIEY
-1386 QLEGYPDH
+1386 QLEGYPDED
-1394 LIEQEQRTLNHL
+1394 IAREQHNLNTL
-1406 YDEFTAK
+1406 YDRYTDK
-1413 YGLLNSRGNNMAFSD
+1413 YGLLNSRANNMAFSD
-1428 DSSYCLLCSL
+1428 DSAYCLLCSL
-1438 EVLDENGALE
+1438 EVIDENGNLG
-1448 RKADMFSKRTIR
+1448 RKADMFTKRTIR
-1460 QQEAITSCD
+1460 QQSVVTSVD
-1469 TATDALVLSLSEKAM
+1469 TATDALAVSLSEKAKV
-1484 IDMDYM
+1484 DMPYM
-1490 AELTGKNEETLFSEL
+1490 AELTGKTEEQLAEEL
-1505 KGVIFLNPLYG
+1505 TGVIFLNPTTKQY
-1516 YGNNTERKYLTADE
+1516 ETADE
-1530 YLSGNVREKLA
+1530 YLSGDVRWKLQLL
-1541 WARKS
+1541 R
-1546 AEQNPDDY
+1546 EIDDPQY
-1554 LVNVE
+1554 AANMA
-1559 ALEKVQPTDLTASEI
+1559 ALEKVQPKDLSASEI

-1582 LPQEDIQ
+1582 LPPEDIEQ
-1589 RFMVE
+1589 FVHE
-1594 LLKPAYYASSKIKVH
+1594 LLSTAYYIRNRIKVH
-1609 YSPLT
+1609 YSPIT
-1614 AEWNIS
+1614 AAWNIE
-1620 NKNSD
+1620 NKNAD
-1625 YGNVTAN
+1625 YNNVAAG

-1637 KRINGYKI
+1637 NRINAYKI

-1657 FDTVQDE
+1657 FDTVTDE
-1664 YGNDKRVLNKKET
+1664 NGNEVRVLNKKDT
-1677 VLAQQKQ
+1677 ILAQQKQ
-1684 QLIKDAFRD
+1684 QAIKDAFRD
-1693 WIWKDPARRERLTAL
+1693 WIWKDPDRRDRLTTL
-1708 YNEKF
+1708 YNTKF
-1713 NSVRPREYDGSH
+1713 NSIRPREYDGSH
-1725 IKFVGMNPEITLRE
+1725 IRFTGMNPEITLRP

-1756 AHVVGGGKTFEMVAA
+1756 AHVVGAGKTFEMVAS

-1849 SVERQR
+1849 SIERQR
-1855 AILQAQLDE
+1855 AVLQGQLDE
-1864 IIEGISEAKRAN
+1864 IVDGIAEAKSAR
-1876 AERFTIKQM
+1876 AERFTVKQL
-1885 EKSKRSI
+1885 EKTKKQI
-1892 KLKLDKLNDQTRKD
+1892 KLKLEKLNDQSRKD

-1924 HSFKNLFLY
+1924 HFYKNLFLF

-1988 RYLQYETLRRQGL
+1988 RYLQYETLRSQGL

-2075 EHQKDMVASLA
+2075 EHQRDMVASLA

-2141 RVWEEGEEKKLT
+2141 RVWEAGEEKKLT

-2179 MERGIPAEEIAFIHD
+2179 MERGIPTEEIAFIHD

-2223 GAGTNVQRKLAALH
+2223 GAGTNVQRKLAAEH

-2367 LTEGRIAGFKADM
+2367 LTEERIAGFKADM

-2401 TEKKDAGAALIET
+2401 AEKKDAGAALIET

-2489 NIQTQI
+2489 NLQTQI

-2507 QDDELRTKTARLAEL
+2507 QEDELRTKMARLAEL

-2539 PEQEEERTKLRSEPE
+2539 PEQEEERTKRRSEPE

>member
-1 VATKLQMMSELAALT
+1 MATKLQMMSELAAQT
-16 TEQLTQSKENWTGF
+16 TERLTQSIDNWTSF
-30 LNSAAWLYKYPFH
+30 LDSAAWLYKYPFH

-66 TFRRWVNKGAKGIAI
+66 TFRRWVNKGSKGIAI
-81 IDDSGQKPALRYV
+81 IDDSGQKPTLRYV
-94 FDISDTNTRY
+94 FDVSDTNTRY
-104 NIPFRLWQ
+104 NVPFSLWQ
-112 TRPEYEAQIIE
+112 TRPEYEAQIVE
-123 ELENHFGE
+123 ELQNHFGDIGVE
-131 TGTDNAD
+131 DAD
-138 LAAIVLGISINAISD
+138 FSSAVLGIAINAVSD

-158 YEELLKAADNSALA
+158 YEELLKVADNSALA
-172 DMSDDEISSTFMLQL
+172 DMSDDEISSTFMVLL
-187 MTSVSHTVLVRLG
+187 MTSVAHTVFVRLG

-211 YESVT
+211 YDSVT

-239 RQIERSVRSIE
+239 RQIERSVRSME
-250 RQERDTLANEES
+250 RQERDTLAKS
-262 VLQNED
+262 QQVLQNED

-286 LPDTRYRDGRAA
+286 LSDSRYRAGRAA
-298 QGDYRQ
+298 DGGNRQ
-304 IRNDEEGVSQ
+304 IRDDEEGVSQ
-314 GASEWNVQ
+314 SPSEWNVQ
-322 RSAASEQAD
+322 RTLASEQAD

-361 LESPRPNGVGAA
+361 LESPRPDAMGAA
-373 DEQHQEPSR
+373 YEQHPTESR
-382 GSGDSGD
+382 GNGDSGD
-389 SPQLTTESSLQAE
+389 SPQLSLFPSAD
-402 SEQLPA
+402 EQ
-408 FLSEEKIF
+408 
-416 GLLKNATYTRSHNKD
+416 
-431 DISAYFAAHISEDE
+431 
-445 RDAFI
+445 
-450 KEAFEKMVYT
+450 
-460 GVLVDGVMCGYQAQ
+460 
-474 PEGLLMWEGNY
+474 
-485 LTRTSES
+485 
-492 RFSWSAVKG
+492 
-501 FIEQLIERD
+501 IEQ
-510 EFSENLQASLFSSMV
+510 
-525 EQQSLIEQA
+525 IEQA
-534 EAEKSSAFSISQAD
+534 EAEKSSAFSVSQAD
-548 LDNELVRGTGFQDG
+548 LDNELVRGTGFKNG

-572 IHTQQD
+572 IHAQQD

-631 RLKELIALDRYLTE
+631 RLKELIVLDRYLTE
-645 KEKAYLPTYEQEQ
+645 KEKAYLPTYEQEL
-658 AERRL
+658 AERRERI
-663 QQAEEAAAR
+663 AEEAAAR
-672 EALKAA
+672 EALRAA
-678 AAAMDEKRKNAEYRF
+678 AAAMEEMRKNAEYRF

-728 DMPRDVFERRLRES
+728 DMPRNVFERRLRES
-742 EVNDRLIVQN
+742 EVNDHLIVQN

-1038 LLTESEYSSARE
+1038 LLTESEYISARE

-1058 SPTVIKAIYKCVAN
+1058 SPTVIKAIYECVAN

-1096 AMSKSKLYGI
+1096 AMGKSKLYGI

-1145 NVPFGNYCVSD
+1145 NVPFGNYGVSD

-1217 NNAFLQNAGTQVVAD
+1217 NNAFLQNAGTSVVAD

-1243 ETEPE
+1243 ETEPD

-1255 AEGFTINQYFVDNP
+1255 AEGFTVNQYFADNP
-1269 DMVLGQLTGESTQ
+1269 DMVLGQLTEESTQ

-1295 ADLSEQLRDA
+1295 ADLFEQLRDA

-1368 RIKGMVRIRD
+1368 RIKGMIELRD
-1378 CTRRLIKY
+1378 CTRRLIEY
-1386 QLEGYPDH
+1386 QLEGYPDED
-1394 LIEQEQRTLNHL
+1394 IAREQRSLNAL
-1406 YDEFTAK
+1406 YDRYTDK
-1413 YGLLNSRGNNMAFSD
+1413 YGLLNSRANNMAFSD
-1428 DSSYCLLCSL
+1428 DSAYCLLCSL
-1438 EVLDENGALE
+1438 EVIDENGNLG
-1448 RKADMFSKRTIR
+1448 RKADMFTKRTIR
-1460 QQEAITSCD
+1460 QQSVVTSVD
-1469 TATDALVLSLSEKAM
+1469 TATEALAVSLSEKANV
-1484 IDMDYM
+1484 DMPYM
-1490 AELTGKNEETLFSEL
+1490 AELTGKTEEQLAEEL
-1505 KGVIFLNPLYG
+1505 TGVIFLNPTTKQY
-1516 YGNNTERKYLTADE
+1516 ETADE
-1530 YLSGNVREKLA
+1530 YLSGDVRWKLQLL
-1541 WARKS
+1541 R
-1546 AEQNPDDY
+1546 EIDDPQY
-1554 LVNVE
+1554 AANMA
-1559 ALEKVQPTDLTASEI
+1559 ALEKVQPKDLSASEI

-1582 LPQEDIQ
+1582 LPPEDIEK
-1589 RFMVE
+1589 FVHE
-1594 LLKPAYYASSKIKVH
+1594 LLSTAYYIQNRIKVH
-1609 YSPLT
+1609 YSPIT
-1614 AEWNIS
+1614 AAWNIE

-1625 YGNVTAN
+1625 YNNVAAG

-1637 KRINGYKI
+1637 NRINAYKI

-1657 FDTVQDE
+1657 FDTVTDE
-1664 YGNDKRVLNKKET
+1664 NGNEVRVLNKKDT
-1677 VLAQQKQ
+1677 ILAQQKQ

-1693 WIWKDPARRERLTAL
+1693 WIWKDPDRRDRLTTL
-1708 YNEKF
+1708 YNTKF
-1713 NSVRPREYDGSH
+1713 NSIRPREYDGSH
-1725 IKFVGMNPEITLRE
+1725 IRFTGMNPEITLRP

-1756 AHVVGGGKTFEMVAA
+1756 AHVVG
-1771 AMESKRLGL
+1771 
-1780 CQKSLFVV
+1780 
-1788 PNHLTEQW
+1788 
-1796 AAEFLQL
+1796 
-1803 YPSANILVATKKDF
+1803 
-1817 ETRNRKKFCS
+1817 
-1827 RIATGDYD
+1827 
-1835 AVIIGHSQ
+1835 
-1843 FEKIPM
+1843 
-1849 SVERQR
+1849 
-1855 AILQAQLDE
+1855 
-1864 IIEGISEAKRAN
+1864 
-1876 AERFTIKQM
+1876 
-1885 EKSKRSI
+1885 
-1892 KLKLDKLNDQTRKD
+1892 
-1906 DVVTFE
+1906 
-1912 ELGVDRLFVDEA
+1912 
-1924 HSFKNLFLY
+1924 
-1933 TKMRNVAG
+1933 AG
-1941 LAQTEAQKSADLFM
+1941 KSA
-1955 KCRYLDEL
+1955 
-1963 TGGRGIVF
+1963 
-1971 ATGTPI
+1971 
-1977 SNSMTEMYTMQ
+1977 
-1988 RYLQYETLRRQGL
+1988 
-2001 THFDAWASTFGE
+2001 
-2013 TITSIELAPEG
+2013 
-2024 TGYRAKTRFAR
+2024 TR
-2035 FYNLPE
+2035 
-2041 LIAMFKQVADI
+2041 
-2052 QTADMLNLPV
+2052 
-2062 PTVNYHNVAMKPS
+2062 S
-2075 EHQKDMVASLA
+2075 
-2086 ERAER
+2086 
-2091 VRNGMVEPTVDNML
+2091 
-2105 KITNDGRKLALDQ
+2105 
-2118 RLVNGMLPDNEESK
+2118 
-2132 VNACMDNIY
+2132 
-2141 RVWEEGEEKKLT
+2141 
-2153 QLVFCDLSTPHN
+2153 
-2165 DGTFN
+2165 
-2170 VYDDLKAKL
+2170 
-2179 MERGIPAEEIAFIHD
+2179 
-2194 AKTEVQKA
+2194 
-2202 ALFTSVR
+2202 
-2209 RGLVRVLIGSTAKM
+2209 
-2223 GAGTNVQRKLAALH
+2223 
-2237 HLDIPWRPSD
+2237 
-2247 IEQREG
+2247 
-2253 RMIRQGNTNE
+2253 
-2263 SVDVFRY
+2263 
-2270 VTENTFDAYM
+2270 
-2280 WQTIESKQKFISQ
+2280 
-2293 IMTSKS
+2293 
-2299 PVRSCE
+2299 
-2305 DIDETALS
+2305 
-2313 YAEVKALATGNPYI
+2313 
-2327 KEKMDLEIDVSR
+2327 
-2339 LKLVKANY
+2339 
-2347 QSQKYAMED
+2347 
-2356 RLLKY
+2356 
-2361 FPREVK
+2361 
-2367 LTEGRIAGFKADM
+2367 
-2380 SLYEQHKTEDFP
+2380 
-2392 GMVLNGVNY
+2392 
-2401 TEKKDAGAALIET
+2401 
-2414 CKAQTSPELKE
+2414 
-2425 VGSFR
+2425 
-2430 GFTLMLSYDT
+2430 
-2440 FGKTFKLT
+2440 
-2448 LKGALSH
+2448 
-2455 TIDLGSDIHGNIQR
+2455 
-2469 MENAFDMF
+2469 
-2477 PTRLNACEQALA
+2477 
-2489 NIQTQI
+2489 
-2495 ENAKAEVEKPFA
+2495 
-2507 QDDELRTKTARLAEL
+2507 
-2522 DAMLNMDKREND
+2522 
-2534 TLDAA
+2534 
-2539 PEQEEERTKLRSEPE
+2539 
-2554 YER
+2554 

>member
-1 VATKLQMMSELAALT
+1 MATKLQMMSELAAQT
-16 TEQLTQSKENWTGF
+16 TERLTQSKENWTGF
-30 LNSAAWLYKYPFH
+30 LDSAAWLYKYPFH

-58 APIELWNG
+58 APIELWNNA
-66 TFRRWVNKGAKGIAI
+66 FKRWVNKGAKGIAI

-94 FDISDTNTRY
+94 FDVSDTNTRY
-104 NIPFRLWQ
+104 NVPFSLWQ

-123 ELENHFGE
+123 ELQNHFGDIGVE
-131 TGTDNAD
+131 DAD
-138 LAAIVLGISINAISD
+138 FSSAVLGIAINAVSD
-153 NYRDY
+153 NYDDY
-158 YEELLKAADNSALA
+158 KNELLKAAGNSALA
-172 DMSDDEISSTFMLQL
+172 DMSDDEISSTFMVLL
-187 MTSVSHTVLVRLG
+187 MTSVAHTVFVRLG
-200 IDPAAIFHGDE
+200 IDAAAIFRADE
-211 YESVT
+211 YDSIS

-239 RQIERSVRSIE
+239 RQIERSVRSME
-250 RQERDTLANEES
+250 RQERDTLAKS
-262 VLQNED
+262 QQVLQNED

-286 LPDTRYRDGRAA
+286 LPDSRYRDGHAA
-298 QGDYRQ
+298 DGGNRQ
-304 IRNDEEGVSQ
+304 IRDDEEGVSQ

-361 LESPRPNGVGAA
+361 LESPRPNGVGTA

-382 GSGDSGD
+382 GNGDSGD
-389 SPQLTTESSLQAE
+389 SPQLTTESPLQAE
-402 SEQLPA
+402 SDQLPA

-416 GLLKNATYTRSHNKD
+416 GLLKNATYTRRHNKD
-431 DISAYFAAHISEDE
+431 DISSYFAVHNSEDE

-501 FIEQLIERD
+501 FIEQLIERG

-534 EAEKSSAFSISQAD
+534 EAEKSSAFSVSQAD
-548 LDNELVRGTGFQDG
+548 LDNELVRGTGFKNG

-572 IHTQQD
+572 LHTQQD

-672 EALKAA
+672 EASRAA

-757 EAKRLIDEYCLDEFE
+757 EAKRLIDEYCLGEFE
-772 SEADYADLEHVALA
+772 SVADYVDLEHVALA
-786 FTTTEDG
+786 FATTEDG
-793 EHTVEAQADLAHFSI
+793 EHTVEAQADLVHFSI

-831 DLQALDFSD
+831 ELQALDFSD

-848 AVVSYPVEEE
+848 AVVSYPVEKE
-858 VQAEES
+858 VQVEET
-864 PDVAVGT
+864 PDVAIGT
-871 VIDWNGR
+871 VIEWNGR

-883 SIGEISGDVSMRDI
+883 SIGEISGDVSMRDV
-897 TFHSAVGFPINRIE
+897 TFHSEVGFPINRIE

-941 QPKEI
+941 QPKEV

-987 IRTLQTIESEHRL
+987 IRTLQTIESERRL

-1058 SPTVIKAIYKCVAN
+1058 SPTVIKAIYECVAN

-1096 AMSKSKLYGI
+1096 SMSKSKLYGI

-1145 NVPFGNYCVSD
+1145 NVPFGNYGVSD

-1255 AEGFTINQYFVDNP
+1255 AEGFTVNQYFADNP
-1269 DMVLGQLTGESTQ
+1269 DMVLGQLTEESTQ

-1305 MANIHGSITEYERED
+1305 MANIHGSITEYERAE
-1320 DELSES
+1320 DELSVS
-1326 TNESIPADPD
+1326 TAESIPADPD
-1336 VRNFSFTVVDG
+1336 VRNFSFAVVDG

-1368 RIKGMVRIRD
+1368 RIKGMIELRD
-1378 CTRRLIKY
+1378 CTRRLIEY
-1386 QLEGYPDH
+1386 QLEGYPDED
-1394 LIEQEQRTLNHL
+1394 IAREQRNLNTL
-1406 YDEFTAK
+1406 YDRYTDK
-1413 YGLLNSRGNNMAFSD
+1413 YGLLNSRANNMAFSD
-1428 DSSYCLLCSL
+1428 DSAYCLLCSL
-1438 EVLDENGALE
+1438 EVIDENGNLG
-1448 RKADMFSKRTIR
+1448 RKADMFTKRTIR
-1460 QQEAITSCD
+1460 QQETVTSCD
-1469 TATDALVLSLSEKAM
+1469 TATDALAVSLSEKAKV
-1484 IDMDYM
+1484 DMPYM
-1490 AELTGKNEETLFSEL
+1490 AELTGKTEEQLAEEL
-1505 KGVIFLNPLYG
+1505 TGVIFLNPTTKQY
-1516 YGNNTERKYLTADE
+1516 ETADE
-1530 YLSGNVREKLA
+1530 YLSGDVRWKLQLL
-1541 WARKS
+1541 R
-1546 AEQNPDDY
+1546 EIDDPQY
-1554 LVNVE
+1554 AANMA
-1559 ALEKVQPTDLTASEI
+1559 ALEKVQPKDLSASEI

-1582 LPQEDIQ
+1582 LPPEDIEQ
-1589 RFMVE
+1589 FVHE
-1594 LLKPAYYASSKIKVH
+1594 LLSTAYYIRNRIKVH
-1609 YSPLT
+1609 YSPIT
-1614 AEWNIS
+1614 AAWNIE
-1620 NKNSD
+1620 NKNAD
-1625 YGNVTAN
+1625 YNNVAAG

-1637 KRINGYKI
+1637 NRINAYKI

-1657 FDTVQDE
+1657 FDTVTDE
-1664 YGNDKRVLNKKET
+1664 NGNEVRVLNKKDT
-1677 VLAQQKQ
+1677 ILAQQKQ
-1684 QLIKDAFRD
+1684 QAIKDAFRD
-1693 WIWKDPARRERLTAL
+1693 WIWKDPDRRDRLTTL
-1708 YNEKF
+1708 YNTKF
-1713 NSVRPREYDGSH
+1713 NSIRPREYDGSH
-1725 IKFVGMNPEITLRE
+1725 IRFTGMNPEITLRP

-1756 AHVVGGGKTFEMVAA
+1756 AHVVGAGKTFEMVAS

-1849 SVERQR
+1849 SIERQR
-1855 AILQAQLDE
+1855 AVLQEQLDE
-1864 IIEGISEAKRAN
+1864 IVDGIAEAKSAR
-1876 AERFTIKQM
+1876 AERFTVKQL
-1885 EKSKRSI
+1885 EKTKKQI
-1892 KLKLDKLNDQTRKD
+1892 KLKLEKLNDQSRKD

-1912 ELGVDRLFVDEA
+1912 ELGADRLFVDEA
-1924 HSFKNLFLY
+1924 HFYKNLFLF

-1988 RYLQYETLRRQGL
+1988 RYLQYETLRSQGL

-2075 EHQKDMVASLA
+2075 EHQRDMVASLA

-2141 RVWEEGEEKKLT
+2141 RVWEAGEEKKLT

-2223 GAGTNVQRKLAALH
+2223 GAGTNVQRKLAAEH

-2367 LTEGRIAGFKADM
+2367 LTEERIAGFKADM
-2380 SLYEQHKTEDFP
+2380 SLYERHKTKDFP

-2401 TEKKDAGAALIET
+2401 AEKKDAGAALIET

-2455 TIDLGSDIHGNIQR
+2455 MIDLGSDIHGNIQR

-2507 QDDELRTKTARLAEL
+2507 QEDELRTKMARLAEL
-2522 DAMLNMDKREND
+2522 DALLNMGKREND

-2539 PEQEEERTKLRSEPE
+2539 PEQEEERTKRRSEPE

>member
-1 VATKLQMMSELAALT
+1 M
-16 TEQLTQSKENWTGF
+16 
-30 LNSAAWLYKYPFH
+30 
-43 EQVLIHAQRPDATAC
+43 
-58 APIELWNG
+58 
-66 TFRRWVNKGAKGIAI
+66 
-81 IDDSGQKPALRYV
+81 
-94 FDISDTNTRY
+94 
-104 NIPFRLWQ
+104 
-112 TRPEYEAQIIE
+112 
-123 ELENHFGE
+123 
-131 TGTDNAD
+131 
-138 LAAIVLGISINAISD
+138 
-153 NYRDY
+153 
-158 YEELLKAADNSALA
+158 
-172 DMSDDEISSTFMLQL
+172 
-187 MTSVSHTVLVRLG
+187 
-200 IDPAAIFHGDE
+200 
-211 YESVT
+211 
-216 LFNSPDTIAQLGAA
+216 
-230 TSDISEMVL
+230 
-239 RQIERSVRSIE
+239 
-250 RQERDTLANEES
+250 
-262 VLQNED
+262 
-268 RKNER
+268 
-273 SVEHGTQLQAERG
+273 
-286 LPDTRYRDGRAA
+286 
-298 QGDYRQ
+298 
-304 IRNDEEGVSQ
+304 
-314 GASEWNVQ
+314 
-322 RSAASEQAD
+322 
-331 RASAGDRQDGA
+331 
-342 GTGRT
+342 
-347 DDGADGESRGRDGE
+347 
-361 LESPRPNGVGAA
+361 
-373 DEQHQEPSR
+373 
-382 GSGDSGD
+382 
-389 SPQLTTESSLQAE
+389 QAE

>member
-1 VATKLQMMSELAALT
+1 MATKLQMMSELAAQT
-16 TEQLTQSKENWTGF
+16 TERLTQSIDNWTSF
-30 LNSAAWLYKYPFH
+30 LDSAAWLYKYPFH

-66 TFRRWVNKGAKGIAI
+66 TFRRWVNKGSKGIAI
-81 IDDSGQKPALRYV
+81 IDDSGQKPTLRYV
-94 FDISDTNTRY
+94 FDVSDTNTRY
-104 NIPFRLWQ
+104 NVPFSLWQ
-112 TRPEYEAQIIE
+112 TRPEYEAQIVE
-123 ELENHFGE
+123 ELQNHFGDIGVE
-131 TGTDNAD
+131 DAD
-138 LAAIVLGISINAISD
+138 FSSAVLGIAINAVSD

-158 YEELLKAADNSALA
+158 YEELLKVADNSALA
-172 DMSDDEISSTFMLQL
+172 DMSDDEISSTFMVLL
-187 MTSVSHTVLVRLG
+187 MTSVAHTVFVRLG

-211 YESVT
+211 YDSVT

-239 RQIERSVRSIE
+239 RQIERSVRSME
-250 RQERDTLANEES
+250 RQERDTLAKS
-262 VLQNED
+262 QQVLQNED

-286 LPDTRYRDGRAA
+286 LSDSRYRDGRAA
-298 QGDYRQ
+298 DGGNRQ
-304 IRNDEEGVSQ
+304 IRDDEEGVSQ
-314 GASEWNVQ
+314 SPSEWNVQ
-322 RSAASEQAD
+322 RTLASEQAD

-361 LESPRPNGVGAA
+361 LESPRPDAMGAA
-373 DEQHQEPSR
+373 YEQHPTESR
-382 GSGDSGD
+382 GNGDSGD
-389 SPQLTTESSLQAE
+389 SPQLSLFPSAD
-402 SEQLPA
+402 EQ
-408 FLSEEKIF
+408 
-416 GLLKNATYTRSHNKD
+416 
-431 DISAYFAAHISEDE
+431 
-445 RDAFI
+445 
-450 KEAFEKMVYT
+450 
-460 GVLVDGVMCGYQAQ
+460 
-474 PEGLLMWEGNY
+474 
-485 LTRTSES
+485 
-492 RFSWSAVKG
+492 
-501 FIEQLIERD
+501 IEQ
-510 EFSENLQASLFSSMV
+510 
-525 EQQSLIEQA
+525 IEQA
-534 EAEKSSAFSISQAD
+534 EAEKSSAFSVSQAD
-548 LDNELVRGTGFQDG
+548 LDNELVRGTGFKNG

-572 IHTQQD
+572 IHAQQD

-645 KEKAYLPTYEQEQ
+645 KEKAYLPTYEQEL
-658 AERRL
+658 AERRERI
-663 QQAEEAAAR
+663 AEEAAAR
-672 EALKAA
+672 EALRAA
-678 AAAMDEKRKNAEYRF
+678 AAAMEEMRKNAEYRF

-728 DMPRDVFERRLRES
+728 DMPRNVFERRLRES
-742 EVNDRLIVQN
+742 EVNDHLIVQN

-1038 LLTESEYSSARE
+1038 LLTESEYISARE

-1058 SPTVIKAIYKCVAN
+1058 SPTVIKAIYECVAN

-1096 AMSKSKLYGI
+1096 AMGKSKLYGI

-1145 NVPFGNYCVSD
+1145 NVPFGNYGVSD

-1217 NNAFLQNAGTQVVAD
+1217 NNAFLQNAGTSVVAD

-1243 ETEPE
+1243 ETEPD

-1255 AEGFTINQYFVDNP
+1255 AEGFTVNQYFADNP
-1269 DMVLGQLTGESTQ
+1269 DMVLGQLTEESTQ

-1295 ADLSEQLRDA
+1295 ADLFEQLRDA

-1368 RIKGMVRIRD
+1368 RIKGMIELRD
-1378 CTRRLIKY
+1378 CTRRLIEY
-1386 QLEGYPDH
+1386 QLEGYPDED
-1394 LIEQEQRTLNHL
+1394 IAREQRSLNAL
-1406 YDEFTAK
+1406 YDRYTDK
-1413 YGLLNSRGNNMAFSD
+1413 YGLLNSRANNMAFSD
-1428 DSSYCLLCSL
+1428 DSAYCLLCSL
-1438 EVLDENGALE
+1438 EVIDENGNLG
-1448 RKADMFSKRTIR
+1448 RKADMFTKRTIR
-1460 QQEAITSCD
+1460 QQSVVTSVD
-1469 TATDALVLSLSEKAM
+1469 TATEALAVSLSEKANV
-1484 IDMDYM
+1484 DMPYM
-1490 AELTGKNEETLFSEL
+1490 AELTGKTEEQLAEEL
-1505 KGVIFLNPLYG
+1505 TGVIFLNPTTKQY
-1516 YGNNTERKYLTADE
+1516 ETADE
-1530 YLSGNVREKLA
+1530 YLSGDVRWKLQLL
-1541 WARKS
+1541 R
-1546 AEQNPDDY
+1546 EIDDPQY
-1554 LVNVE
+1554 AANMA
-1559 ALEKVQPTDLTASEI
+1559 ALEKVQPKDLSASEI

-1582 LPQEDIQ
+1582 LPPEDIEK
-1589 RFMVE
+1589 FVHE
-1594 LLKPAYYASSKIKVH
+1594 LLSTAYYIQNRIKVH
-1609 YSPLT
+1609 YSPIT
-1614 AEWNIS
+1614 AAWNIE

-1625 YGNVTAN
+1625 YNNVAAG

-1637 KRINGYKI
+1637 NRINAYKI

-1657 FDTVQDE
+1657 FDTVTDE
-1664 YGNDKRVLNKKET
+1664 NGNEVRVLNKKDT
-1677 VLAQQKQ
+1677 ILAQQKQ

-1693 WIWKDPARRERLTAL
+1693 WIWKDPDRRDRLTTL
-1708 YNEKF
+1708 YNTKF
-1713 NSVRPREYDGSH
+1713 NSIRPREYDGSH
-1725 IKFVGMNPEITLRE
+1725 IRFTGMNPEITLRP

-1756 AHVVGGGKTFEMVAA
+1756 AHVVGAGKTFEMVAA
-1771 AMESKRLGL
+1771 SMESKRLGL

-1849 SVERQR
+1849 SIERQR
-1855 AILQAQLDE
+1855 AVLQGQLDE
-1864 IIEGISEAKRAN
+1864 IVDGIAEAKSAR
-1876 AERFTIKQM
+1876 AERFTVKQL
-1885 EKSKRSI
+1885 EKTKKQI
-1892 KLKLDKLNDQTRKD
+1892 KLKLEKLNDQSRKD

-1924 HSFKNLFLY
+1924 HF
-1933 TKMRNVAG
+1933 
-1941 LAQTEAQKSADLFM
+1941 
-1955 KCRYLDEL
+1955 
-1963 TGGRGIVF
+1963 
-1971 ATGTPI
+1971 
-1977 SNSMTEMYTMQ
+1977 
-1988 RYLQYETLRRQGL
+1988 
-2001 THFDAWASTFGE
+2001 
-2013 TITSIELAPEG
+2013 
-2024 TGYRAKTRFAR
+2024 
-2035 FYNLPE
+2035 
-2041 LIAMFKQVADI
+2041 
-2052 QTADMLNLPV
+2052 
-2062 PTVNYHNVAMKPS
+2062 
-2075 EHQKDMVASLA
+2075 
-2086 ERAER
+2086 
-2091 VRNGMVEPTVDNML
+2091 
-2105 KITNDGRKLALDQ
+2105 
-2118 RLVNGMLPDNEESK
+2118 
-2132 VNACMDNIY
+2132 
-2141 RVWEEGEEKKLT
+2141 
-2153 QLVFCDLSTPHN
+2153 
-2165 DGTFN
+2165 
-2170 VYDDLKAKL
+2170 
-2179 MERGIPAEEIAFIHD
+2179 
-2194 AKTEVQKA
+2194 
-2202 ALFTSVR
+2202 
-2209 RGLVRVLIGSTAKM
+2209 
-2223 GAGTNVQRKLAALH
+2223 
-2237 HLDIPWRPSD
+2237 
-2247 IEQREG
+2247 
-2253 RMIRQGNTNE
+2253 
-2263 SVDVFRY
+2263 
-2270 VTENTFDAYM
+2270 
-2280 WQTIESKQKFISQ
+2280 
-2293 IMTSKS
+2293 
-2299 PVRSCE
+2299 
-2305 DIDETALS
+2305 
-2313 YAEVKALATGNPYI
+2313 
-2327 KEKMDLEIDVSR
+2327 
-2339 LKLVKANY
+2339 
-2347 QSQKYAMED
+2347 
-2356 RLLKY
+2356 
-2361 FPREVK
+2361 
-2367 LTEGRIAGFKADM
+2367 
-2380 SLYEQHKTEDFP
+2380 
-2392 GMVLNGVNY
+2392 
-2401 TEKKDAGAALIET
+2401 
-2414 CKAQTSPELKE
+2414 
-2425 VGSFR
+2425 
-2430 GFTLMLSYDT
+2430 
-2440 FGKTFKLT
+2440 
-2448 LKGALSH
+2448 
-2455 TIDLGSDIHGNIQR
+2455 
-2469 MENAFDMF
+2469 
-2477 PTRLNACEQALA
+2477 
-2489 NIQTQI
+2489 
-2495 ENAKAEVEKPFA
+2495 
-2507 QDDELRTKTARLAEL
+2507 
-2522 DAMLNMDKREND
+2522 
-2534 TLDAA
+2534 
-2539 PEQEEERTKLRSEPE
+2539 
-2554 YER
+2554 

>member
-1 VATKLQMMSELAALT
+1 MATKLQMMSELAAQT
-16 TEQLTQSKENWTGF
+16 TERLTQSIDNWTSF
-30 LNSAAWLYKYPFH
+30 LDSAAWLYKYPFH

-66 TFRRWVNKGAKGIAI
+66 TFRRWVNKGSKGIAI
-81 IDDSGQKPALRYV
+81 IDDSGQKPTLRYV
-94 FDISDTNTRY
+94 FDVSDTNTRY

-112 TRPEYEAQIIE
+112 TKPEYEAQIIE
-123 ELENHFGE
+123 ELQNRFGDIGVE
-131 TGTDNAD
+131 DAD
-138 LAAIVLGISINAISD
+138 FSSAVLGIAINAVSD
-153 NYRDY
+153 NYDDY
-158 YEELLKAADNSALA
+158 KNELLKAAGNSALA
-172 DMSDDEISSTFMLQL
+172 DMSDDEISSTFMVLL
-187 MTSVSHTVLVRLG
+187 MTSVAHTVFVRLG

-211 YESVT
+211 YDSVT

-239 RQIERSVRSIE
+239 RQIERSVRSME
-250 RQERDTLANEES
+250 RQERDTLAKS
-262 VLQNED
+262 QQVLQNED

-286 LPDTRYRDGRAA
+286 LPDSRYRDGHAA
-298 QGDYRQ
+298 DGGNRQ
-304 IRNDEEGVSQ
+304 IRDDEEGVSQ

-347 DDGADGESRGRDGE
+347 DDGADGESRWRDGE
-361 LESPRPNGVGAA
+361 LESPRPDAMGAA
-373 DEQHQEPSR
+373 YEQHPTESR
-382 GSGDSGD
+382 GNGDSGD
-389 SPQLTTESSLQAE
+389 SPQLSLFPSAD
-402 SEQLPA
+402 EQ
-408 FLSEEKIF
+408 
-416 GLLKNATYTRSHNKD
+416 
-431 DISAYFAAHISEDE
+431 
-445 RDAFI
+445 
-450 KEAFEKMVYT
+450 
-460 GVLVDGVMCGYQAQ
+460 
-474 PEGLLMWEGNY
+474 
-485 LTRTSES
+485 
-492 RFSWSAVKG
+492 
-501 FIEQLIERD
+501 IEQ
-510 EFSENLQASLFSSMV
+510 
-525 EQQSLIEQA
+525 IEQA
-534 EAEKSSAFSISQAD
+534 EAEKSSAFSVSQAD
-548 LDNELVRGTGFQDG
+548 LDNELVRGTGFKNG

-572 IHTQQD
+572 IHAQQD

-678 AAAMDEKRKNAEYRF
+678 AAAMDEIRKSAEYRF

-786 FTTTEDG
+786 FTTTGDG
-793 EHTVEAQADLAHFSI
+793 EHTVEAQADLVHFSI

-831 DLQALDFSD
+831 ELQALDFSD

-858 VQAEES
+858 VQAVET
-864 PDVAVGT
+864 PDVAIGT
-871 VIDWNGR
+871 VIKWNGR

-883 SIGEISGDVSMRDI
+883 SIGEISGDVSMRDV
-897 TFHSAVGFPINRIE
+897 TFHSEVGFPINRVE

-922 QPTQE
+922 QPAQE
-927 AEQPT
+927 AEQP

-941 QPKEI
+941 QPKEV

-1016 GVADAFDESKDNWR
+1016 GVADAFDETKDNWR
-1030 TEYAELKG
+1030 TEYAELKN

-1058 SPTVIKAIYKCVAN
+1058 SPTVIKAIYECVAN

-1079 VLEPACG
+1079 VLEPSCG

-1096 AMSKSKLYGI
+1096 AMGKSKLYGI

-1145 NVPFGNYCVSD
+1145 NVPFGNYGVSD

-1255 AEGFTINQYFVDNP
+1255 AEGFTVNQYFADNP
-1269 DMVLGQLTGESTQ
+1269 DMVLGQLTEENTQ

-1336 VRNFSFTVVDG
+1336 VRNISFTVVDG

-1368 RIKGMVRIRD
+1368 RIKGMIELRD
-1378 CTRRLIKY
+1378 CTRRLIEY
-1386 QLEGYPDH
+1386 QLEGYPDED
-1394 LIEQEQRTLNHL
+1394 IAREQRSLNAL
-1406 YDEFTAK
+1406 YDRYTDK
-1413 YGLLNSRGNNMAFSD
+1413 YGLLNSRANNMAFSD
-1428 DSSYCLLCSL
+1428 DSAYCLLCSL
-1438 EVLDENGALE
+1438 EVIDENGNLG
-1448 RKADMFSKRTIR
+1448 RKADMFTKRTIR
-1460 QQEAITSCD
+1460 QQSVVTSVD
-1469 TATDALVLSLSEKAM
+1469 TATEALAVSLSEKANV
-1484 IDMDYM
+1484 DMPYM
-1490 AELTGKNEETLFSEL
+1490 AELTGKTEEQLAEEL
-1505 KGVIFLNPLYG
+1505 TGVIFLNPATKQY
-1516 YGNNTERKYLTADE
+1516 ETADE
-1530 YLSGNVREKLA
+1530 YLSGDVRWKLQLL
-1541 WARKS
+1541 R
-1546 AEQNPDDY
+1546 EIDDPQY
-1554 LVNVE
+1554 AANMA
-1559 ALEKVQPTDLTASEI
+1559 ALEKVQPKDLSASEI

-1582 LPQEDIQ
+1582 LPPEDIEQ
-1589 RFMVE
+1589 FVHE
-1594 LLKPAYYASSKIKVH
+1594 LLSTAYYIRNRIKVH
-1609 YSPLT
+1609 YSPIT
-1614 AEWNIS
+1614 AAWNIE
-1620 NKNSD
+1620 NKNAD
-1625 YGNVTAN
+1625 YNNVAAG

-1637 KRINGYKI
+1637 NRINAYKI

-1657 FDTVQDE
+1657 FDTVTDE
-1664 YGNDKRVLNKKET
+1664 NGNEVRVLNKKDT
-1677 VLAQQKQ
+1677 ILAQQKQ

-1693 WIWKDPARRERLTAL
+1693 WIWKDPDRRDRLTTL
-1708 YNEKF
+1708 YNTKF
-1713 NSVRPREYDGSH
+1713 NSIRPREYDGSH
-1725 IKFVGMNPEITLRE
+1725 ICFTGMNPEITLRP

-1756 AHVVGGGKTFEMVAA
+1756 AHVVGAGKTFEMVAS

-1849 SVERQR
+1849 SIERQR
-1855 AILQAQLDE
+1855 AVLQEQLDE
-1864 IIEGISEAKRAN
+1864 IVDGIAEAKSAR
-1876 AERFTIKQM
+1876 AERFTVKQL
-1885 EKSKRSI
+1885 EKTKKQI
-1892 KLKLDKLNDQTRKD
+1892 KLKLEKLNDQSRKD

-1912 ELGVDRLFVDEA
+1912 ELGADRLFVDEA
-1924 HSFKNLFLY
+1924 HFYKNLFLF

-1988 RYLQYETLRRQGL
+1988 RYLQYETLRSKGL

-2062 PTVNYHNVAMKPS
+2062 PTVNYHNVVMKPS
-2075 EHQKDMVASLA
+2075 EHQRDMVASLA

-2141 RVWEEGEEKKLT
+2141 RVWEAGEEKKLT

-2223 GAGTNVQRKLAALH
+2223 GAGTNVQRKLAAEH

-2263 SVDVFRY
+2263 SVEVFRY

-2367 LTEGRIAGFKADM
+2367 LTEERIAGFKADM

-2401 TEKKDAGAALIET
+2401 AEKKDAGAALIET

-2489 NIQTQI
+2489 NLQTQI

-2507 QDDELRTKTARLAEL
+2507 QEDELRTKMARLAEL

-2534 TLDAA
+2534 TLDAT
-2539 PEQEEERTKLRSEPE
+2539 PEQEEERTKRRSEPE

>member
-1 VATKLQMMSELAALT
+1 MATKLQMMSELAAQT
-16 TEQLTQSKENWTGF
+16 TERLTQSKENWTGF
-30 LNSAAWLYKYPFH
+30 LDSAAWLYKYPFH

-58 APIELWNG
+58 APIELWNNA
-66 TFRRWVNKGAKGIAI
+66 FKRWVNKGAKGIAI

-94 FDISDTNTRY
+94 FDVSDTNTRY
-104 NIPFRLWQ
+104 NVPFSLWQ

-123 ELENHFGE
+123 ELQNHFGDIGVE
-131 TGTDNAD
+131 DAD
-138 LAAIVLGISINAISD
+138 FSSAVLGIAINAVSD
-153 NYRDY
+153 NYDDY
-158 YEELLKAADNSALA
+158 KNELLKAAGNSALA
-172 DMSDDEISSTFMLQL
+172 DMSDDEISSTFMVLL
-187 MTSVSHTVLVRLG
+187 MTSVAHTVFVRLG
-200 IDPAAIFHGDE
+200 IDAAAIFRADE
-211 YESVT
+211 YDSIS

-239 RQIERSVRSIE
+239 RQIERSVRSME
-250 RQERDTLANEES
+250 RQERDTLVKS
-262 VLQNED
+262 QQVLQNED

-304 IRNDEEGVSQ
+304 IRDDEEGVSQ

-361 LESPRPNGVGAA
+361 LESPRPNGVGTA

-382 GSGDSGD
+382 GNGDSGD
-389 SPQLTTESSLQAE
+389 SPQLTTESPLQAE
-402 SEQLPA
+402 SDQLPA

-416 GLLKNATYTRSHNKD
+416 GLLKNATYTRRHNKD
-431 DISAYFAAHISEDE
+431 EISAYFAAHNSEDE

-501 FIEQLIERD
+501 FIEQLIERG

-534 EAEKSSAFSISQAD
+534 EAEKSSAFSVSQAD
-548 LDNELVRGTGFQDG
+548 LDNELVRGTGFKNG

-572 IHTQQD
+572 LHTQQD

-672 EALKAA
+672 EALRAA
-678 AAAMDEKRKNAEYRF
+678 AAAMDETRKSAEYRF

-719 NPKYPLLSE
+719 NPKYPLLYE
-728 DMPRDVFERRLRES
+728 DMPRGVFERRLRES

-772 SEADYADLEHVALA
+772 SEADYVDLEHVALA
-786 FTTTEDG
+786 FTTTEDS
-793 EHTVEAQADLAHFSI
+793 EHTVEAQADLVHFSI

-822 DSIEELISN
+822 DSIEELITN
-831 DLQALDFSD
+831 ELQALDFND
-840 LTYFDQQE
+840 LTYLDQQE

-858 VQAEES
+858 VQAEEA
-864 PDVAVGT
+864 PDVAIGT
-871 VIDWNGR
+871 VIKWNGR

-897 TFHSAVGFPINRIE
+897 TFHSEVGFPINRIE

-932 EQPLAPAWE
+932 EQPLALAWE
-941 QPKEI
+941 QPKEAN
-946 KLKSIVIDLT
+946 LKNIVIDLT
-956 QPRIEKHNYRIT
+956 QSRIEKHNYRIT
-968 DDELGY
+968 NDELGY

-987 IRTLQTIESEHRL
+987 IRTLQTIESERRL

-1058 SPTVIKAIYKCVAN
+1058 SPTVIKAIYECVAN

-1096 AMSKSKLYGI
+1096 AMGKSKLYGI

-1145 NVPFGNYCVSD
+1145 NVPFGNYGVSD

-1255 AEGFTINQYFVDNP
+1255 AEGFTVNQYFADNP
-1269 DMVLGQLTGESTQ
+1269 DMVLGQLTEENTQ

-1355 RMNKMEVSVTAAN
+1355 RMNKMEVSVTAGN
-1368 RIKGMVRIRD
+1368 RIKGMIELRD
-1378 CTRRLIKY
+1378 CTRRLIEY
-1386 QLEGYPDH
+1386 QLEGYPDED
-1394 LIEQEQRTLNHL
+1394 IAREQRSLNAL
-1406 YDEFTAK
+1406 YDRYTDK
-1413 YGLLNSRGNNMAFSD
+1413 YGLLNSRANNMAFSD
-1428 DSSYCLLCSL
+1428 DSAYCLLCSL
-1438 EVLDENGALE
+1438 EVIDENGNLG
-1448 RKADMFSKRTIR
+1448 RKADMFTKRTIR
-1460 QQEAITSCD
+1460 QQETVTSCD
-1469 TATDALVLSLSEKAM
+1469 TATDALAVSLSEKAKV
-1484 IDMDYM
+1484 DMPYM
-1490 AELTGKNEETLFSEL
+1490 AELTGKTEEQLAEEL
-1505 KGVIFLNPLYG
+1505 TGVIFLNPTTKQY
-1516 YGNNTERKYLTADE
+1516 ETADE
-1530 YLSGNVREKLA
+1530 YLSGDVRWKLQLL
-1541 WARKS
+1541 R
-1546 AEQNPDDY
+1546 EIDDPQY
-1554 LVNVE
+1554 AANMA
-1559 ALEKVQPTDLTASEI
+1559 ALEKVQPKDLSASEI

-1582 LPQEDIQ
+1582 LPPEDIEQ
-1589 RFMVE
+1589 FVHE
-1594 LLKPAYYASSKIKVH
+1594 LLSTAYYIRNRIKVH
-1609 YSPLT
+1609 YSPIT
-1614 AEWNIS
+1614 AAWNIE
-1620 NKNSD
+1620 NKNAD
-1625 YGNVTAN
+1625 YNNVAAG

-1637 KRINGYKI
+1637 NRINAYKI

-1657 FDTVQDE
+1657 FDTVTDE
-1664 YGNDKRVLNKKET
+1664 NGNEVRVLNKKDT
-1677 VLAQQKQ
+1677 ILAQQKQ
-1684 QLIKDAFRD
+1684 QAIKDAFRD
-1693 WIWKDPARRERLTAL
+1693 WIWKDPDRRDRLTTL
-1708 YNEKF
+1708 YNTKF
-1713 NSVRPREYDGSH
+1713 NSIRPREYDGSH
-1725 IKFVGMNPEITLRE
+1725 IRFTGMNPEITLRP

-1756 AHVVGGGKTFEMVAA
+1756 AHVVGAGKTFEMVAS

-1849 SVERQR
+1849 SIERQR
-1855 AILQAQLDE
+1855 AVLQEQLDE
-1864 IIEGISEAKRAN
+1864 IVDGIAEAKSAR
-1876 AERFTIKQM
+1876 AERFTVKQL
-1885 EKSKRSI
+1885 EKTKKQI
-1892 KLKLDKLNDQTRKD
+1892 KLKLEKLNDQSRKD

-1912 ELGVDRLFVDEA
+1912 ELGADRLFVDEA
-1924 HSFKNLFLY
+1924 HFYKNLFLF

-1988 RYLQYETLRRQGL
+1988 RYLQYETLRSQGL

-2075 EHQKDMVASLA
+2075 EHQRDMVASLA

-2141 RVWEEGEEKKLT
+2141 RVWEAGEEKKLT

-2223 GAGTNVQRKLAALH
+2223 GAGTNVQRKLAAEH

-2367 LTEGRIAGFKADM
+2367 LTEERIAGFKADM
-2380 SLYEQHKTEDFP
+2380 SLYERHKTKDFP

-2401 TEKKDAGAALIET
+2401 AEKKDAGAALIET

-2507 QDDELRTKTARLAEL
+2507 QEDELRTKMARLAEL
-2522 DAMLNMDKREND
+2522 DALLNMGKREND

-2539 PEQEEERTKLRSEPE
+2539 PEQEEERTKRRSEPE

>member
-1 VATKLQMMSELAALT
+1 MATKLQMMSELAAQT
-16 TEQLTQSKENWTGF
+16 TERLTQSIDNWTSF
-30 LNSAAWLYKYPFH
+30 LDSAAWLYKYPFH

-66 TFRRWVNKGAKGIAI
+66 TFRRWVNKGSKGIAI
-81 IDDSGQKPALRYV
+81 IDDSGQKPTLRYV
-94 FDISDTNTRY
+94 FDVSDTNTRY
-104 NIPFRLWQ
+104 NVPFSLWQ
-112 TRPEYEAQIIE
+112 TRPEYEAQIVE
-123 ELENHFGE
+123 ELQNHFGDIGVE
-131 TGTDNAD
+131 DAD
-138 LAAIVLGISINAISD
+138 FSSAVLGIAINAVSD

-158 YEELLKAADNSALA
+158 YEELLKVADNSALA
-172 DMSDDEISSTFMLQL
+172 DMSDDEISSTFMVLL
-187 MTSVSHTVLVRLG
+187 MTSVAHTVFVRLG

-211 YESVT
+211 YDSVT

-239 RQIERSVRSIE
+239 RQIERSVRSME
-250 RQERDTLANEES
+250 RQERDTLAKS
-262 VLQNED
+262 QQVLQNED

-286 LPDTRYRDGRAA
+286 LSDSRYRDGRAA
-298 QGDYRQ
+298 DGGNRQ
-304 IRNDEEGVSQ
+304 IRDDEEGVSQ
-314 GASEWNVQ
+314 SPSEWNVQ
-322 RSAASEQAD
+322 RTLASEQAD

-347 DDGADGESRGRDGE
+347 DDGADGESRWRDGE
-361 LESPRPNGVGAA
+361 LESPRPDAMGAA
-373 DEQHQEPSR
+373 YEQHPTESR
-382 GSGDSGD
+382 GNGDSGD
-389 SPQLTTESSLQAE
+389 SPQLSLFPSAD
-402 SEQLPA
+402 EQ
-408 FLSEEKIF
+408 
-416 GLLKNATYTRSHNKD
+416 
-431 DISAYFAAHISEDE
+431 
-445 RDAFI
+445 
-450 KEAFEKMVYT
+450 
-460 GVLVDGVMCGYQAQ
+460 
-474 PEGLLMWEGNY
+474 
-485 LTRTSES
+485 
-492 RFSWSAVKG
+492 
-501 FIEQLIERD
+501 IEQ
-510 EFSENLQASLFSSMV
+510 
-525 EQQSLIEQA
+525 IEQA
-534 EAEKSSAFSISQAD
+534 EAEKSSAFSVSQAD
-548 LDNELVRGTGFQDG
+548 LDNELVRGTGFKNG

-572 IHTQQD
+572 IHAQQD

-678 AAAMDEKRKNAEYRF
+678 AAAMDEIRKSAEYRF

-719 NPKYPLLSE
+719 NPKYPLLYE

-742 EVNDRLIVQN
+742 EVNDHLMVQN

-772 SEADYADLEHVALA
+772 SEADYVDLEHVALA
-786 FTTTEDG
+786 FTTTGDG
-793 EHTVEAQADLAHFSI
+793 EHTVEAQADLVHFSI

-831 DLQALDFSD
+831 ELQALDFSD

-858 VQAEES
+858 VQAVET
-864 PDVAVGT
+864 PDVAIGT
-871 VIDWNGR
+871 VIKWNGR

-883 SIGEISGDVSMRDI
+883 SIGEISGDVSMRDV
-897 TFHSAVGFPINRIE
+897 TFHSEVGFPINRVE

-922 QPTQE
+922 QPAQE
-927 AEQPT
+927 AEQP

-941 QPKEI
+941 QPKEV

-1016 GVADAFDESKDNWR
+1016 GVADAFDETKDNWR
-1030 TEYAELKG
+1030 TEYAELKN

-1058 SPTVIKAIYKCVAN
+1058 SPTVIKAIYECVAN

-1079 VLEPACG
+1079 VLEPSCG

-1096 AMSKSKLYGI
+1096 AMGKSKLYGI

-1145 NVPFGNYCVSD
+1145 NVPFGNYGVSD

-1255 AEGFTINQYFVDNP
+1255 AEGFTVNQYFADNP
-1269 DMVLGQLTGESTQ
+1269 DMVLGQLTEENTQ

-1368 RIKGMVRIRD
+1368 RIKGMIELRD
-1378 CTRRLIKY
+1378 CTRRLIEY
-1386 QLEGYPDH
+1386 QLEGYPDED
-1394 LIEQEQRTLNHL
+1394 IAREQRSLNAL
-1406 YDEFTAK
+1406 YDRYTDK
-1413 YGLLNSRGNNMAFSD
+1413 YGLLNSRANNMAFSD
-1428 DSSYCLLCSL
+1428 DSAYCLLCSL
-1438 EVLDENGALE
+1438 EVIDENGNLG
-1448 RKADMFSKRTIR
+1448 RKADMFTKRTIR
-1460 QQEAITSCD
+1460 QQSVVTSVD
-1469 TATDALVLSLSEKAM
+1469 TATEALAVSLSEKANV
-1484 IDMDYM
+1484 DMPYM
-1490 AELTGKNEETLFSEL
+1490 AELTGKTEEQLAEEL
-1505 KGVIFLNPLYG
+1505 TGVIFLNPATKQY
-1516 YGNNTERKYLTADE
+1516 ETADE
-1530 YLSGNVREKLA
+1530 YLSGDVRWKLQLL
-1541 WARKS
+1541 R
-1546 AEQNPDDY
+1546 EIDDPQY
-1554 LVNVE
+1554 AANMA
-1559 ALEKVQPTDLTASEI
+1559 ALEKVQPKDLSASEI

-1582 LPQEDIQ
+1582 LPPEDIEQ
-1589 RFMVE
+1589 FVHE
-1594 LLKPAYYASSKIKVH
+1594 LLSTAYYIRNRIKVH
-1609 YSPLT
+1609 YSPIT
-1614 AEWNIS
+1614 AAWNIE
-1620 NKNSD
+1620 NKNAD
-1625 YGNVTAN
+1625 YNNVAAG

-1637 KRINGYKI
+1637 NRINAYKI

-1657 FDTVQDE
+1657 FDTVTDE
-1664 YGNDKRVLNKKET
+1664 NGNEVRVLNKKDT
-1677 VLAQQKQ
+1677 ILAQQKQ

-1693 WIWKDPARRERLTAL
+1693 WIWKDPDRRDRLTTL
-1708 YNEKF
+1708 YNTKF
-1713 NSVRPREYDGSH
+1713 NSIRPREYDGSH
-1725 IKFVGMNPEITLRE
+1725 ICFTGMNPEITLRP

-1756 AHVVGGGKTFEMVAA
+1756 AHVVGAGKTFEMVAA
-1771 AMESKRLGL
+1771 AMESNRLGL

-1849 SVERQR
+1849 SIERQR
-1855 AILQAQLDE
+1855 AVLQEQLDE
-1864 IIEGISEAKRAN
+1864 IVDGIADAKSAH
-1876 AERFTIKQM
+1876 AERFTVKQL
-1885 EKSKRSI
+1885 EKTKKQI
-1892 KLKLDKLNDQTRKD
+1892 KLKLEKLNDQSRKD

-1912 ELGVDRLFVDEA
+1912 ELGADRLFVDEA
-1924 HSFKNLFLY
+1924 HSYKN
-1933 TKMRNVAG
+1933 
-1941 LAQTEAQKSADLFM
+1941 
-1955 KCRYLDEL
+1955 
-1963 TGGRGIVF
+1963 
-1971 ATGTPI
+1971 
-1977 SNSMTEMYTMQ
+1977 
-1988 RYLQYETLRRQGL
+1988 
-2001 THFDAWASTFGE
+2001 
-2013 TITSIELAPEG
+2013 
-2024 TGYRAKTRFAR
+2024 RAKCCA
-2035 FYNLPE
+2035 
-2041 LIAMFKQVADI
+2041 
-2052 QTADMLNLPV
+2052 
-2062 PTVNYHNVAMKPS
+2062 
-2075 EHQKDMVASLA
+2075 
-2086 ERAER
+2086 
-2091 VRNGMVEPTVDNML
+2091 
-2105 KITNDGRKLALDQ
+2105 
-2118 RLVNGMLPDNEESK
+2118 
-2132 VNACMDNIY
+2132 
-2141 RVWEEGEEKKLT
+2141 
-2153 QLVFCDLSTPHN
+2153 
-2165 DGTFN
+2165 
-2170 VYDDLKAKL
+2170 
-2179 MERGIPAEEIAFIHD
+2179 
-2194 AKTEVQKA
+2194 
-2202 ALFTSVR
+2202 
-2209 RGLVRVLIGSTAKM
+2209 
-2223 GAGTNVQRKLAALH
+2223 
-2237 HLDIPWRPSD
+2237 
-2247 IEQREG
+2247 
-2253 RMIRQGNTNE
+2253 
-2263 SVDVFRY
+2263 
-2270 VTENTFDAYM
+2270 
-2280 WQTIESKQKFISQ
+2280 
-2293 IMTSKS
+2293 
-2299 PVRSCE
+2299 
-2305 DIDETALS
+2305 
-2313 YAEVKALATGNPYI
+2313 
-2327 KEKMDLEIDVSR
+2327 
-2339 LKLVKANY
+2339 
-2347 QSQKYAMED
+2347 
-2356 RLLKY
+2356 
-2361 FPREVK
+2361 
-2367 LTEGRIAGFKADM
+2367 
-2380 SLYEQHKTEDFP
+2380 
-2392 GMVLNGVNY
+2392 
-2401 TEKKDAGAALIET
+2401 
-2414 CKAQTSPELKE
+2414 
-2425 VGSFR
+2425 
-2430 GFTLMLSYDT
+2430 
-2440 FGKTFKLT
+2440 
-2448 LKGALSH
+2448 
-2455 TIDLGSDIHGNIQR
+2455 
-2469 MENAFDMF
+2469 
-2477 PTRLNACEQALA
+2477 
-2489 NIQTQI
+2489 
-2495 ENAKAEVEKPFA
+2495 
-2507 QDDELRTKTARLAEL
+2507 
-2522 DAMLNMDKREND
+2522 
-2534 TLDAA
+2534 
-2539 PEQEEERTKLRSEPE
+2539 
-2554 YER
+2554 

>member
-1 VATKLQMMSELAALT
+1 MATKLQNISELAAQT
-16 TEQLTQSKENWTGF
+16 TQQLTQSVDSWKSF
-30 LNSAAWLYKYPFH
+30 LHSVAWLYKYPFH

-58 APIELWNG
+58 APIELWNNA
-66 TFRRWVNKGAKGIAI
+66 FKRWVNRGAKGIAI

-112 TRPEYEAQIIE
+112 TKPEYEAQIVE
-123 ELENHFGE
+123 ELQNHFGD
-131 TGTDNAD
+131 TGAENANM
-138 LAAIVLGISINAISD
+138 AATVLGISINAVSD

-172 DMSDDEISSTFMLQL
+172 DMSDDEISSTFVLQL

-200 IDPAAIFHGDE
+200 IDAAAIFHGDE
-211 YESVT
+211 YESIR
-216 LFNSPDTIAQLGAA
+216 LFNSPDTIVQLGAA
-230 TSDISEMVL
+230 TSDISEMIL
-239 RQIERSVRSIE
+239 RQIERSVRSME
-250 RQERDTLANEES
+250 RQELGTLAKS
-262 VLQNED
+262 QQVLQNED

-273 SVEHGTQLQAERG
+273 SAEHGTQLQAERG
-286 LPDTRYRDGRAA
+286 LPDSRYQNGRSADG
-298 QGDYRQ
+298 DDRQ
-304 IRNDEEGVSQ
+304 IRQNAEDVSQ

-322 RSAASEQAD
+322 RTLASEQTD

-347 DDGADGESRGRDGE
+347 DDGADGTDRRRDREAESGE
-361 LESPRPNGVGAA
+361 PDALGAA
-373 DEQHQEPSR
+373 DERHPTESR
-382 GSGDSGD
+382 GDD
-389 SPQLTTESSLQAE
+389 TER
-402 SEQLPA
+402 PDPR
-408 FLSEEKIF
+408 I
-416 GLLKNATYTRSHNKD
+416 T
-431 DISAYFAAHISEDE
+431 
-445 RDAFI
+445 
-450 KEAFEKMVYT
+450 
-460 GVLVDGVMCGYQAQ
+460 AQ
-474 PEGLLMWEGNY
+474 G
-485 LTRTSES
+485 
-492 RFSWSAVKG
+492 
-501 FIEQLIERD
+501 
-510 EFSENLQASLFSSMV
+510 SLFPTLE
-525 EQQSLIEQA
+525 EQIQHIEEA
-534 EAEKSSAFSISQAD
+534 EAQKLTAFSVSQAD
-548 LDNELVRGTGFQDG
+548 IDNELCRHGSGFANG
-562 KYRVYQFYQT
+562 KLRIYKFFEDMPSSEAAV
-572 IHTQQD
+572 
-578 ALAFLKK
+578 AFLKK

-592 SHTYLDGSSGFV
+592 SHTYLNGEGGFV
-604 DHDAKGIRFRVRGN
+604 DHDGKGLH
-618 DGEQNFSWRAIDS
+618 FSNHNYEKKHTVAWRAVAR
-631 RLKELIALDRYLTE
+631 RLRELIAIDRYLTE
-645 KEKAYLPTYEQEQ
+645 EEKAYLPEYEAQE

-663 QQAEEAAAR
+663 QLEEEATAR
-672 EALKAA
+672 SALQAA
-678 AAAMDEKRKNAEYRF
+678 AAAMDEHRKNAQYAF
-693 SLGDEVQLGAQTYT
+693 SLGDTVQLGMTPYT
-707 VLGYDDENVMLS
+707 ILGYDETNVSLS
-719 NPKYPLLSE
+719 DPKFPLLSE
-728 DMPRDVFERRLRES
+728 DMPRDVFEQRLRES
-742 EVNDRLIVQN
+742 PVNDRLIA
-752 EVDLT
+752 
-757 EAKRLIDEYCLDEFE
+757 EA
-772 SEADYADLEHVALA
+772 
-786 FTTTEDG
+786 
-793 EHTVEAQADLAHFSI
+793 
-808 NRYVDGQLFESRSY
+808 
-822 DSIEELISN
+822 
-831 DLQALDFSD
+831 
-840 LTYFDQQE
+840 
-848 AVVSYPVEEE
+848 
-858 VQAEES
+858 
-864 PDVAVGT
+864 
-871 VIDWNGR
+871 
-878 KYEVE
+878 
-883 SIGEISGDVSMRDI
+883 
-897 TFHSAVGFPINRIE
+897 
-911 KLHTVR
+911 
-917 EWLKE
+917 
-922 QPTQE
+922 QE
-927 AEQPT
+927 AEPQPGPAT
-932 EQPLAPAWE
+932 ETVEVIPAE
-941 QPKEI
+941 ENHLPYDV
-946 KLKSIVIDLT
+946 VIQTIRAEDHE
-956 QPRIEKHNYRIT
+956 PVKPAEKINFRIT
-968 DDELGY
+968 DDALGH
-974 GGAKAKYQMNVAA
+974 GGPKAKFRMNINA
-987 IRTLQTIESEHRL
+987 IRALKAIESEQRL
-1000 ATPEEQE
+1000 ATANEQE
-1007 ILSKYVGWG
+1007 VLSRYVGWG
-1016 GVADAFDESKDNWR
+1016 GCADAFDETKENWR
-1030 TEYAELKG
+1030 SEYAELKG
-1038 LLTESEYSSARE
+1038 LLTEEEYESARA
-1050 STLNAHYT
+1050 SVLNAHYT
-1058 SPTVIKAIYKCVAN
+1058 SPAVIKAIYKAIEK
-1072 MGFTTGN
+1072 MGFRMGN
-1079 VLEPACG
+1079 ILEPSCG
-1086 IGNFFGLVPE
+1086 IGNFFGLLPE
-1096 AMSKSKLYGI
+1096 SMAGSRLYGV
-1106 ELDSITGR
+1106 ELDSLTGR

-1126 VQGYEDSS
+1126 IQGYEATS

-1140 DLAVG
+1140 DVAIG
-1145 NVPFGNYCVSD
+1145 NVPFGAYGVAD
-1156 KRYDKNHFMVHD
+1156 KRYDRNRFLIHD

-1193 DKKNS
+1193 DKKNPS
-1198 AVRKYIAQ
+1198 VRKYIAQ
-1206 RAELLGAVRLP
+1206 RADLLGAIRLP
-1217 NNAFLQNAGTQVVAD
+1217 NNAFLANAGTGVVAD
-1232 ILFLQKRDRAI
+1232 ILFLQKRDRPM
-1243 ETEPE
+1243 EVEPD
-1248 WVHLGKS
+1248 WVHLGKTDS
-1255 AEGFTINQYFVDNP
+1255 GYTINQYFVDNP
-1269 DMVLGQLTGESTQ
+1269 DMILGELSEESTQ
-1282 YGRQECTCAPIAG
+1282 YGKQAVTVKPIAG
-1295 ADLSEQLRDA
+1295 AELSEQLSDA
-1305 MANIHGSITEYERED
+1305 IANIHAEITELEQAE
-1320 DELSES
+1320 EAEES
-1326 TNESIPADPD
+1326 VTESIPADPS
-1336 VRNFSFTVVDG
+1336 VRNFSFTIVDG
-1347 QIYYRENS
+1347 EIYYRENS
-1355 RMNKMEVSVTAAN
+1355 VMHKVELSVTAQN
-1368 RIKGMVRIRD
+1368 RIKGMVKIRD

-1438 EVLDENGALE
+1438 EVLDENGSLV

-1469 TATDALVLSLSEKAM
+1469 TATDALALSLSEKAM

-1490 AELTGKNEETLFSEL
+1490 AGLTGKDEGTLFSEL

-1530 YLSGNVREKLA
+1530 YLSGNVREKLT

-1559 ALEKVQPTDLTASEI
+1559 ALEKVQPIDLTASEI

-1582 LPQEDIQ
+1582 LPQEDVQ

-1693 WIWKDPARRERLTAL
+1693 WIWKAPARRERLTAM

-1855 AILQAQLDE
+1855 AILQTQLDE

-1941 LAQTEAQKSADLFM
+1941 LAQTEAQKSSDLFM
-1955 KCRYLDEL
+1955 KCRYMDEL
-1963 TGGRGIVF
+1963 TDNRGIVF

-1988 RYLQYETLRRQGL
+1988 RYLQYDTLRSQGL
-2001 THFDAWASTFGE
+2001 QHFDAWASTFGE
-2013 TITSIELAPEG
+2013 TITAIELAPEG

-2041 LIAMFKQVADI
+2041 LISMFKQVADV
-2052 QTADMLNLPV
+2052 QTADMLKLPI
-2062 PTVNYHNVAMKPS
+2062 PEAEYHNEVIKPS
-2075 EHQKDMVASLA
+2075 KFQTDMVASFS
-2086 ERAER
+2086 ERAEK
-2091 VRNGMVEPTVDNML
+2091 VRNGMVDATVDNML

-2118 RLVNGMLPDNEESK
+2118 RLTDDLLPDDPESK
-2132 VNACMDNIY
+2132 VNLCLDNIH
-2141 RVWEEGEEKKLT
+2141 RIWESSSEQKST
-2153 QLVFCDLSTPHN
+2153 QLVFCDLSTPHG
-2165 DGTFN
+2165 DGKFN
-2170 VYDDLKAKL
+2170 VYDDLKEKL
-2179 MERGIPAEEIAFIHD
+2179 VRMGVPETEIAFIHD
-2194 AKTEVQKA
+2194 AKTEAQKA
-2202 ALFTSVR
+2202 ALFTNVR
-2209 RGLVRVLIGSTAKM
+2209 AGNVRILLGSTAKM
-2223 GAGTNVQRKLAALH
+2223 GAGTNVQKRLIAEH

-2253 RMIRQGNTNE
+2253 GILRQGNENKR
-2263 SVDVFRY
+2263 VDIFRY
-2270 VTENTFDAYM
+2270 VTENTFDSYM
-2280 WQTIESKQKFISQ
+2280 WQTIENKQKFISQ

-2305 DIDETALS
+2305 DVDETALS
-2313 YAEVKALATGNPYI
+2313 YAEIKALATGNPHI
-2327 KEKMDLEIDVSR
+2327 KEKMDLEIEVSR

-2347 QSQKYAMED
+2347 LSQKYTLED
-2356 RLLKY
+2356 SLLKHY
-2361 FPREVK
+2361 PGEIRLAHE
-2367 LTEGRIAGFKADM
+2367 RIKGYEADVA
-2380 SLYEQHKTEDFP
+2380 LYEQHRSEDFP
-2392 GMVLNGVNY
+2392 GMLLCGTHY
-2401 TEKKDAGAALIET
+2401 AEKKDAGTAILEA
-2414 CKAQTSPELKE
+2414 CKAMTSPEAKE
-2425 VGSFR
+2425 IGTYR
-2430 GFTLMLSYDT
+2430 GFTLLLSYDVLSKV
-2440 FGKTFKLT
+2440 FRMT
-2448 LKGALSH
+2448 LRGELSH
-2455 TIDLGSDIHGNIQR
+2455 TVELGSDIHGNIQR
-2469 MENAFDMF
+2469 MENMFEAF
-2477 PTRLNACEQALA
+2477 PVRLSACEKVLDTLKEQM
-2489 NIQTQI
+2489 

-2507 QDDELRTKTARLAEL
+2507 QEQELSEKTARLAEL
-2522 DAMLNMDKREND
+2522 DALLNIDKREND
-2534 TLDAA
+2534 VLDAE
-2539 PEQEEERTKLRSEPE
+2539 PEHQDERTQTREDI
-2554 YER
+2554 ER

>member
-1 VATKLQMMSELAALT
+1 MATKLQNISELVRQT
-16 TEQLTQSKENWTGF
+16 TERLTQSVDNWKRF
-30 LNSAAWLYKYPFH
+30 LDSAAWLYKYPFH
-43 EQVLIHAQRPDATAC
+43 EQVLIHAQRPDAKAC
-58 APIELWNG
+58 APIELWNSR
-66 TFRRWVNKGAKGIAI
+66 FRRWVNRGAKGIAL
-81 IDDSGQKPALRYV
+81 IDDSGHKPALRYV
-94 FDISDTNTRY
+94 FDVSDTNTRY

-112 TRPEYEAQIIE
+112 TKSQYTAQIIE
-123 ELENHFGE
+123 ELQNHFGD
-131 TGTDNAD
+131 TGAENANM
-138 LAAIVLGISINAISD
+138 AATVLGISINTVSD

-172 DMSDDEISSTFMLQL
+172 DMSDDEISSTFVLQL

-211 YESVT
+211 YESIR
-216 LFNSPDTIAQLGAA
+216 LFNSPDTIVQLGTA
-230 TSDISEMVL
+230 TSDISEMIL
-239 RQIERSVRSIE
+239 RQIERSIRSME
-250 RQERDTLANEES
+250 RQERGTLAKS
-262 VLQNED
+262 QQVLQNEG
-268 RKNER
+268 RNSER
-273 SVEHGTQLQAERG
+273 SDENGTQLQAERG
-286 LPDTRYRDGRAA
+286 LPDTRYQNGRSAG
-298 QGDYRQ
+298 GDDRQ
-304 IRNDEEGVSQ
+304 IRQDAEGVSQ
-314 GASEWNVQ
+314 GASERDVQ

-331 RASAGDRQDGA
+331 GASVGDRQDGA
-342 GTGRT
+342 GADRSDSLTVGT
-347 DDGADGESRGRDGE
+347 DREHDREDESRESDALDSANEQHSAESRGDGTE
-361 LESPRPNGVGAA
+361 RPDLHITEDSLFPTLE
-373 DEQHQEPSR
+373 
-382 GSGDSGD
+382 
-389 SPQLTTESSLQAE
+389 
-402 SEQLPA
+402 EQLQRI
-408 FLSEEKIF
+408 EE
-416 GLLKNATYTRSHNKD
+416 
-431 DISAYFAAHISEDE
+431 
-445 RDAFI
+445 
-450 KEAFEKMVYT
+450 
-460 GVLVDGVMCGYQAQ
+460 
-474 PEGLLMWEGNY
+474 
-485 LTRTSES
+485 
-492 RFSWSAVKG
+492 
-501 FIEQLIERD
+501 
-510 EFSENLQASLFSSMV
+510 
-525 EQQSLIEQA
+525 A
-534 EAEKSSAFSISQAD
+534 EAQKLSAFSVSQAD
-548 LDNELVRGTGFQDG
+548 LDNELCRHGSGFAQG
-562 KYRVYQFYQT
+562 KFRIYKFFEDMPSS
-572 IHTQQD
+572 D
-578 ALAFLKK
+578 AAIAFLKK

-592 SHTYLDGSSGFV
+592 SHTYLNGESGFV
-604 DHDAKGIRFRVRGN
+604 DHDGKGLH
-618 DGEQNFSWRAIDS
+618 FSNHNHKEKHTITWKAVAR
-631 RLKELIALDRYLTE
+631 RLRELIALDRYLTE
-645 KEKAYLPTYEQEQ
+645 KEKAYLPEYEAKE

-663 QQAEEAAAR
+663 QLAEEAAAR
-672 EALKAA
+672 EALRAA
-678 AAAMDEKRKNAEYRF
+678 AAAMDERRKDAQYSF
-693 SLGDEVQLGAQTYT
+693 SLGDTVQLGATTYT
-707 VLGYDDENVMLS
+707 ILEYDENTVNLS
-719 NPKYPLLSE
+719 DPKYPLFSE
-728 DMPRDVFERRLRES
+728 NMPRDVFERRLRENPA
-742 EVNDRLIVQN
+742 NDHLIVETEPTTSN
-752 EVDLT
+752 EET
-757 EAKRLIDEYCLDEFE
+757 E
-772 SEADYADLEHVALA
+772 S
-786 FTTTEDG
+786 TTETVT
-793 EHTVEAQADLAHFSI
+793 ETVEAISAGENHLP
-808 NRYVDGQLFESRSY
+808 Y
-822 DSIEELISN
+822 DVVIQTIRTEER
-831 DLQALDFSD
+831 
-840 LTYFDQQE
+840 E
-848 AVVSYPVEEE
+848 PEKP
-858 VQAEES
+858 AEK
-864 PDVAVGT
+864 T
-871 VIDWNGR
+871 N
-878 KYEVE
+878 
-883 SIGEISGDVSMRDI
+883 
-897 TFHSAVGFPINRIE
+897 F
-911 KLHTVR
+911 
-917 EWLKE
+917 
-922 QPTQE
+922 
-927 AEQPT
+927 
-932 EQPLAPAWE
+932 
-941 QPKEI
+941 
-946 KLKSIVIDLT
+946 
-956 QPRIEKHNYRIT
+956 RIT
-968 DDELGY
+968 DDALGH
-974 GGAKAKYQMNVAA
+974 GGPKAKFRMNMDA
-987 IRTLQTIESEHRL
+987 IRTLQTIEFEQRL

-1007 ILSKYVGWG
+1007 VLSRYVGWG
-1016 GVADAFDESKDNWR
+1016 SLPQVFEENNAAWADEFRELYETLSPE
-1030 TEYAELKG
+1030 EYEA
-1038 LLTESEYSSARE
+1038 ARA
-1050 STLNAHYT
+1050 SVLNAHYT
-1058 SPTVIKAIYKCVAN
+1058 SPTVIKAMYAAIEK
-1072 MGFTTGN
+1072 MGFRMGN
-1079 VLEPACG
+1079 ILEPSCG
-1086 IGNFFGLVPE
+1086 IGNFFGLLPE
-1096 AMSKSKLYGI
+1096 SMAGSRLYGV
-1106 ELDSITGR
+1106 ELDSLTGR

-1126 VQGYEDSS
+1126 IQGYEATS

-1140 DLAVG
+1140 DVAIG
-1145 NVPFGNYCVSD
+1145 NVPFGDYGVAD
-1156 KRYDKNHFMVHD
+1156 KRYDKNRFLIHD

-1183 IAFVT
+1183 VAFVT

-1193 DKKNS
+1193 DKKNP

-1206 RAELLGAVRLP
+1206 RADLLGAIRLP
-1217 NNAFLQNAGTQVVAD
+1217 NNAFLANAGTGVVAD
-1232 ILFLQKRDRAI
+1232 ILFLQKRDRPM
-1243 ETEPE
+1243 EVEPD
-1248 WVHLGKS
+1248 WVHLGKTDS
-1255 AEGFTINQYFVDNP
+1255 GYTINQYFVDNP
-1269 DMVLGQLTGESTQ
+1269 DMVLGELTEESTQ
-1282 YGRQECTCAPIAG
+1282 YGKQAVTVKPIAG
-1295 ADLSEQLRDA
+1295 AELSEQLSDA
-1305 MANIHGSITEYERED
+1305 LANIHAEITELEQME
-1320 DELSES
+1320 ESEES
-1326 TNESIPADPD
+1326 VTESIPADPS
-1336 VRNFSFTVVDG
+1336 VRNFSFTVVNG
-1347 QIYYRENS
+1347 EIYYRENS
-1355 RMNKMEVSVTAAN
+1355 VMHKVELSVTAQN
-1368 RIKGMVRIRD
+1368 RIKGMVKIRD
-1378 CTRRLIKY
+1378 CTRRLIEY

-1438 EVLDENGALE
+1438 EVLDENGSLV

-1460 QQEAITSCD
+1460 QQETITSCD
-1469 TATDALVLSLSEKAM
+1469 TATDALALSLSEKAM

-1554 LVNVE
+1554 LVNME
-1559 ALEKVQPTDLTASEI
+1559 ALEKVQPVDLTASEI

-1756 AHVVGGGKTFEMVAA
+1756 AHVVGAGKTFEMVAA

-1941 LAQTEAQKSADLFM
+1941 LAQTEAQKSSDLFM
-1955 KCRYLDEL
+1955 KCRYMDEL
-1963 TGGRGIVF
+1963 TDNHGIIF

-1988 RYLQYETLRRQGL
+1988 RYLQYDTLRSQGL
-2001 THFDAWASTFGE
+2001 QHFDAWASTFGE
-2013 TITSIELAPEG
+2013 TITAIELAPEG

-2041 LIAMFKQVADI
+2041 LISMFKQVADV
-2052 QTADMLNLPV
+2052 QTADMLKLPV
-2062 PTVNYHNVAMKPS
+2062 PEAEYHNEVIKPS
-2075 EHQKDMVASLA
+2075 KFQTDMVASFS
-2086 ERAER
+2086 ERAEK
-2091 VRNGMVEPTVDNML
+2091 VRNGMVDATVDNML

-2118 RLVNGMLPDNEESK
+2118 RLTDDLLPDGPESK
-2132 VNACMDNIY
+2132 VNLCLDNIH
-2141 RVWEEGEEKKLT
+2141 RIWESSKEQKST
-2153 QLVFCDLSTPHN
+2153 QLVFCDLSTPHG
-2165 DGTFN
+2165 DGKFN

-2179 MERGIPAEEIAFIHD
+2179 IRMGVPEVEIAFIHD
-2194 AKTEVQKA
+2194 AKTEAQKA
-2202 ALFTSVR
+2202 ALFTNVR
-2209 RGLVRVLIGSTAKM
+2209 AGNVRILFGSTAKM
-2223 GAGTNVQRKLAALH
+2223 GAGTNVQKRLIAEH

-2253 RMIRQGNTNE
+2253 RILRQGNENKRI
-2263 SVDVFRY
+2263 DIFRY
-2270 VTENTFDAYM
+2270 VTENTFDSYM
-2280 WQTIESKQKFISQ
+2280 WQTIENKQKFISQ

-2305 DIDETALS
+2305 DVDETALS
-2313 YAEVKALATGNPYI
+2313 YAEIKALATGNPHI
-2327 KEKMDLEIDVSR
+2327 KEKMDLEIEVSR

-2347 QSQKYAMED
+2347 LSQKYTLED
-2356 RLLKY
+2356 SLLKHY
-2361 FPREVK
+2361 PKEIR
-2367 LTEGRIAGFKADM
+2367 LTEERIKGYEADIA
-2380 SLYEQHKTEDFP
+2380 LYEQHRSEDFP
-2392 GMVLNGVNY
+2392 GMLICGTHY
-2401 TEKKDAGAALIET
+2401 AEKKDAGTAILEA
-2414 CKAQTSPELKE
+2414 CKAMTSPEAKE
-2425 VGSFR
+2425 IGTYR
-2430 GFTLMLSYDT
+2430 GFTLLLSYDVLSKV
-2440 FGKTFKLT
+2440 FRMT
-2448 LKGALSH
+2448 LRGELSH
-2455 TIDLGSDIHGNIQR
+2455 TVELGSDIYGNIQR
-2469 MENAFDMF
+2469 MENLFDAL
-2477 PTRLNACEQALA
+2477 PVRLSACEKALVTLKE
-2489 NIQTQI
+2489 QM

-2507 QDDELRTKTARLAEL
+2507 QEQELSEKTARLAEL
-2522 DAMLNMDKREND
+2522 DALLNIDKREND
-2534 TLDAA
+2534 VLDAE
-2539 PEQEEERTKLRSEPE
+2539 PEHQDERTQTREDI
-2554 YER
+2554 ER

>member
-1 VATKLQMMSELAALT
+1 MATKLQMMSELAAQT
-16 TEQLTQSKENWTGF
+16 TERLTQSIDNWTSF
-30 LNSAAWLYKYPFH
+30 LDSAAWLYKYPFH

-66 TFRRWVNKGAKGIAI
+66 TFRRWVNKGSKGIAI
-81 IDDSGQKPALRYV
+81 IDDSGQKPTLRYV
-94 FDISDTNTRY
+94 FDVSDTNTRY
-104 NIPFRLWQ
+104 NVPFSLWQ
-112 TRPEYEAQIIE
+112 TRPEYEAQIVE
-123 ELENHFGE
+123 ELQNHFGDIGVE
-131 TGTDNAD
+131 DAD
-138 LAAIVLGISINAISD
+138 FSSAVLGIAINAVSD

-158 YEELLKAADNSALA
+158 YEELLKVADNSALA
-172 DMSDDEISSTFMLQL
+172 DMSDDEISSTFMVLL
-187 MTSVSHTVLVRLG
+187 MTSVAHTVFVRLG

-211 YESVT
+211 YDSVT

-239 RQIERSVRSIE
+239 RQIERSVRSME
-250 RQERDTLANEES
+250 RQERDTLAKS
-262 VLQNED
+262 QQVLQNED

-286 LPDTRYRDGRAA
+286 LSDSRYRDGRAA
-298 QGDYRQ
+298 DGGNRQ
-304 IRNDEEGVSQ
+304 IRDDEEGVSQ
-314 GASEWNVQ
+314 SPSEWNVQ
-322 RSAASEQAD
+322 RTLASEQAD

-347 DDGADGESRGRDGE
+347 DDGADGESRWRDGE
-361 LESPRPNGVGAA
+361 LESPRPDAMGAA
-373 DEQHQEPSR
+373 YEQHPTESR
-382 GSGDSGD
+382 GNGDSGD
-389 SPQLTTESSLQAE
+389 SPQLSLFPSAD
-402 SEQLPA
+402 EQ
-408 FLSEEKIF
+408 
-416 GLLKNATYTRSHNKD
+416 
-431 DISAYFAAHISEDE
+431 
-445 RDAFI
+445 
-450 KEAFEKMVYT
+450 
-460 GVLVDGVMCGYQAQ
+460 
-474 PEGLLMWEGNY
+474 
-485 LTRTSES
+485 
-492 RFSWSAVKG
+492 
-501 FIEQLIERD
+501 IEQ
-510 EFSENLQASLFSSMV
+510 
-525 EQQSLIEQA
+525 IEQA
-534 EAEKSSAFSISQAD
+534 EAEKSSAFSVSQAD
-548 LDNELVRGTGFQDG
+548 LDNELVRGTGFKNG

-572 IHTQQD
+572 IHAQQD

-678 AAAMDEKRKNAEYRF
+678 AAAMDEIRKSAEYRF

-719 NPKYPLLSE
+719 NPKYPLLYE

-742 EVNDRLIVQN
+742 EVNDHLMVQN

-772 SEADYADLEHVALA
+772 SEADYVDLEHVALA
-786 FTTTEDG
+786 FTTTGDG
-793 EHTVEAQADLAHFSI
+793 EHTVEAQADLVHFSI

-831 DLQALDFSD
+831 ELQALDFSD

-858 VQAEES
+858 VQAVET
-864 PDVAVGT
+864 PDVAIGT
-871 VIDWNGR
+871 VIKWNGR

-883 SIGEISGDVSMRDI
+883 SIGEISGDVSMRDV
-897 TFHSAVGFPINRIE
+897 TFHSEVGFPINRVE

-922 QPTQE
+922 QPAQE
-927 AEQPT
+927 AEQP

-941 QPKEI
+941 QPKEV

-1016 GVADAFDESKDNWR
+1016 GVADAFDETKDNWR
-1030 TEYAELKG
+1030 TEYAELKN

-1058 SPTVIKAIYKCVAN
+1058 SPTVIKAIYECVTN

-1079 VLEPACG
+1079 VLEPSCG

-1096 AMSKSKLYGI
+1096 AMGKSKLYGI

-1145 NVPFGNYCVSD
+1145 NVPFGNYGVSD

-1217 NNAFLQNAGTQVVAD
+1217 NNAFLQNAGTQVVAG

-1255 AEGFTINQYFVDNP
+1255 AEGFTVNQYFADNP
-1269 DMVLGQLTGESTQ
+1269 DMVLGQLTEENTQ

-1368 RIKGMVRIRD
+1368 RIKGMIELRD
-1378 CTRRLIKY
+1378 CTRRLIEY
-1386 QLEGYPDH
+1386 QLEGYPDED
-1394 LIEQEQRTLNHL
+1394 IAREQRSLNAL
-1406 YDEFTAK
+1406 YDRYTDK
-1413 YGLLNSRGNNMAFSD
+1413 YGLLNSRANNMAFSD
-1428 DSSYCLLCSL
+1428 DSAYCLLCSL
-1438 EVLDENGALE
+1438 EVIDENGNLG
-1448 RKADMFSKRTIR
+1448 RKADMFTKRTIR
-1460 QQEAITSCD
+1460 QQSVVTSVD
-1469 TATDALVLSLSEKAM
+1469 TATEALAVSLSEKANV
-1484 IDMDYM
+1484 DMPYM
-1490 AELTGKNEETLFSEL
+1490 AELTGKTEEQLAEEL
-1505 KGVIFLNPLYG
+1505 TGVIFLNPATKQY
-1516 YGNNTERKYLTADE
+1516 ETADE
-1530 YLSGNVREKLA
+1530 YLSGDVRWKLQLL
-1541 WARKS
+1541 R
-1546 AEQNPDDY
+1546 EIDDPQY
-1554 LVNVE
+1554 AANMA
-1559 ALEKVQPTDLTASEI
+1559 ALEKVQPKDLSASEI

-1582 LPQEDIQ
+1582 LPPEDIEQ
-1589 RFMVE
+1589 FVHE
-1594 LLKPAYYASSKIKVH
+1594 LLSTAYYIRNRIKVH
-1609 YSPLT
+1609 YSPIT
-1614 AEWNIS
+1614 AAWNIE
-1620 NKNSD
+1620 NKNAD
-1625 YGNVTAN
+1625 YNNVAAG

-1637 KRINGYKI
+1637 NRINAYKI

-1657 FDTVQDE
+1657 FDTVTDE
-1664 YGNDKRVLNKKET
+1664 NGNEVRVLNKKDT
-1677 VLAQQKQ
+1677 ILAQQKQ

-1693 WIWKDPARRERLTAL
+1693 WIWKDPDRRDRLTTL
-1708 YNEKF
+1708 YNTKF
-1713 NSVRPREYDGSH
+1713 NSIRPREYDGSH
-1725 IKFVGMNPEITLRE
+1725 ICFTGMNPEITLRP

-1756 AHVVGGGKTFEMVAA
+1756 AHVVGAGKTFEMVAA
-1771 AMESKRLGL
+1771 AMESNRLGL

-1849 SVERQR
+1849 SIERQR
-1855 AILQAQLDE
+1855 AVLQEQLDE
-1864 IIEGISEAKRAN
+1864 IVDGIADAKSAH
-1876 AERFTIKQM
+1876 AERFTVKQL
-1885 EKSKRSI
+1885 EKTKKQI
-1892 KLKLDKLNDQTRKD
+1892 KLKLEKLNDQSRKD

-1912 ELGVDRLFVDEA
+1912 ELGADRLFVDEA
-1924 HSFKNLFLY
+1924 HSYKNLFLF

-1941 LAQTEAQKSADLFM
+1941 LAQTEAQKSVDLFM

-1988 RYLQYETLRRQGL
+1988 RYLQYETLRSKGL

-2062 PTVNYHNVAMKPS
+2062 PTVNYHNVVMKPS
-2075 EHQKDMVASLA
+2075 EHQRDMVASLA

-2141 RVWEEGEEKKLT
+2141 RVWEAGEAKKLT

-2223 GAGTNVQRKLAALH
+2223 GAGTNVQRKLAAEH

-2270 VTENTFDAYM
+2270 VTKNTFDSYM

-2327 KEKMDLEIDVSR
+2327 KEKMDLEIGVSR

-2367 LTEGRIAGFKADM
+2367 LTEERIAGFKADI

-2392 GMVLNGVNY
+2392 GMVLLGVNY
-2401 TEKKDAGAALIET
+2401 AEKNDAGAALIET

-2489 NIQTQI
+2489 NLQTQI

-2507 QDDELRTKTARLAEL
+2507 QEDELRTKMARLAEL

-2534 TLDAA
+2534 TLDAT
-2539 PEQEEERTKLRSEPE
+2539 PEQEEERTKRRSEPE

>member
-1 VATKLQMMSELAALT
+1 MATKLQMMSELAAQT
-16 TEQLTQSKENWTGF
+16 TERLTQSKENWTGF
-30 LNSAAWLYKYPFH
+30 LDSAAWLYKYPFH

-58 APIELWNG
+58 APIELWNNA
-66 TFRRWVNKGAKGIAI
+66 FKRWVNKGAKGIAI
-81 IDDSGQKPALRYV
+81 IDDSGQKPTLRYV
-94 FDISDTNTRY
+94 FDVSDTNTRY

-112 TRPEYEAQIIE
+112 TKPEYEAQIIE
-123 ELENHFGE
+123 ELQNRFGDIGVE
-131 TGTDNAD
+131 DAD
-138 LAAIVLGISINAISD
+138 FSSAVLGIAINAVSD
-153 NYRDY
+153 NYDDY
-158 YEELLKAADNSALA
+158 KNELLKAAGNSALA
-172 DMSDDEISSTFMLQL
+172 DMSDDEISSTFMVLL
-187 MTSVSHTVLVRLG
+187 MTSVAHTVFVRLG
-200 IDPAAIFHGDE
+200 IDAAAIFRADE
-211 YESVT
+211 YDSIS

-239 RQIERSVRSIE
+239 RQIERSVRSME
-250 RQERDTLANEES
+250 RQERDTLAKS
-262 VLQNED
+262 QQVLQNED

-286 LPDTRYRDGRAA
+286 LPDSRYRDGHAA
-298 QGDYRQ
+298 DGGNRQ
-304 IRNDEEGVSQ
+304 IRDDEEGVSQ
-314 GASEWNVQ
+314 SPSEWNVQ
-322 RSAASEQAD
+322 RTLASEQAD

-342 GTGRT
+342 GAGRT

-361 LESPRPNGVGAA
+361 LESPRPNGVGTA

-382 GSGDSGD
+382 GNGDSGD
-389 SPQLTTESSLQAE
+389 SPQLTTESPLQAE
-402 SEQLPA
+402 SDQLPA

-431 DISAYFAAHISEDE
+431 DISAYFAAHNSEDE

-492 RFSWSAVKG
+492 RFSWSAVNG

-534 EAEKSSAFSISQAD
+534 EAEKSSAFSVSQAD
-548 LDNELVRGTGFQDG
+548 LVNELVRGTGFKNG

-592 SHTYLDGSSGFV
+592 SHTYLDGSSGFI

-658 AERRL
+658 TERRL

-786 FTTTEDG
+786 FTTTGDG
-793 EHTVEAQADLAHFSI
+793 EHTVEAQADLVHFSI

-831 DLQALDFSD
+831 ELQALDFND
-840 LTYFDQQE
+840 LTYLDQQE

-858 VQAEES
+858 VQAEEA
-864 PDVAVGT
+864 PDVAIGT
-871 VIDWNGR
+871 VIKWNGR

-897 TFHSAVGFPINRIE
+897 TFHSEVGFPINRIE

-987 IRTLQTIESEHRL
+987 IRTLQTIEAERRL

-1016 GVADAFDESKDNWR
+1016 GVADAFDETKDNWR
-1030 TEYAELKG
+1030 SEYAELKG

-1058 SPTVIKAIYKCVAN
+1058 SPTVIKAIYECVAN

-1096 AMSKSKLYGI
+1096 AMGKSKLYGI

-1145 NVPFGNYCVSD
+1145 NVPFGNYGVSD

-1255 AEGFTINQYFVDNP
+1255 AEGFTVNQYFADNP
-1269 DMVLGQLTGESTQ
+1269 DMVLGQLTEESTQ

-1326 TNESIPADPD
+1326 TAESIPADPD

-1368 RIKGMVRIRD
+1368 RIKGMIELRD
-1378 CTRRLIKY
+1378 CTRRLIEY
-1386 QLEGYPDH
+1386 QLEGYPDED
-1394 LIEQEQRTLNHL
+1394 IAREQHNLNTL
-1406 YDEFTAK
+1406 YDRYTDK
-1413 YGLLNSRGNNMAFSD
+1413 YGLLNSRANNMAFSD
-1428 DSSYCLLCSL
+1428 DSAYCLLCSL
-1438 EVLDENGALE
+1438 EVIDENGNLG
-1448 RKADMFSKRTIR
+1448 RKADMFTKRTIR
-1460 QQEAITSCD
+1460 QQSVVTSVD
-1469 TATDALVLSLSEKAM
+1469 TATDALAVSLSEKAKV
-1484 IDMDYM
+1484 DMPYM
-1490 AELTGKNEETLFSEL
+1490 AELTGKTEEQLAEEL
-1505 KGVIFLNPLYG
+1505 TGVIFLNPTTKQY
-1516 YGNNTERKYLTADE
+1516 ETADE
-1530 YLSGNVREKLA
+1530 YLSGDVRWKLQLL
-1541 WARKS
+1541 R
-1546 AEQNPDDY
+1546 EIDDPQY
-1554 LVNVE
+1554 AANMA
-1559 ALEKVQPTDLTASEI
+1559 ALEKVQPKDLSASEI

-1582 LPQEDIQ
+1582 LPPEDIEQ
-1589 RFMVE
+1589 FVHE
-1594 LLKPAYYASSKIKVH
+1594 LLSTAYYIRNRIKVH
-1609 YSPLT
+1609 YSPIT
-1614 AEWNIS
+1614 AAWNIE
-1620 NKNSD
+1620 NKNAD
-1625 YGNVTAN
+1625 YNNVAAG

-1637 KRINGYKI
+1637 NRINAYKI

-1657 FDTVQDE
+1657 FDTVTDE
-1664 YGNDKRVLNKKET
+1664 NGNEVRVLNKKDT
-1677 VLAQQKQ
+1677 ILAQQKQ
-1684 QLIKDAFRD
+1684 QAIKDAFRD
-1693 WIWKDPARRERLTAL
+1693 WIWKDPDRRDRLTTL
-1708 YNEKF
+1708 YNTKF
-1713 NSVRPREYDGSH
+1713 NSIRPREYDGSH
-1725 IKFVGMNPEITLRE
+1725 IRFTGMNPEITLRP

-1756 AHVVGGGKTFEMVAA
+1756 AHVVGAGKTFEMVAS

-1849 SVERQR
+1849 SIERQR
-1855 AILQAQLDE
+1855 AVLQEQLDE
-1864 IIEGISEAKRAN
+1864 IVDGIAEAKSAR
-1876 AERFTIKQM
+1876 AERFTVKQL
-1885 EKSKRSI
+1885 EKTKKQI
-1892 KLKLDKLNDQTRKD
+1892 KLKLEKLNDQSRKD

-1912 ELGVDRLFVDEA
+1912 ELGADRLFVDEA
-1924 HSFKNLFLY
+1924 HFYKNLFLF

-2075 EHQKDMVASLA
+2075 EHQRDMVASLA

-2141 RVWEEGEEKKLT
+2141 RVWEAGEEKKLT

-2209 RGLVRVLIGSTAKM
+2209 RGFVRVLIGSTAKM
-2223 GAGTNVQRKLAALH
+2223 GAGTNVQRKLAAEH

-2263 SVDVFRY
+2263 SVEVFRY

-2367 LTEGRIAGFKADM
+2367 LTEERIAGFKADM

-2401 TEKKDAGAALIET
+2401 AEKKDAGAALIET

-2489 NIQTQI
+2489 NLQTQI

-2507 QDDELRTKTARLAEL
+2507 QEDELRTKMARLAEL

-2539 PEQEEERTKLRSEPE
+2539 PEQEEERTKRRSEPE

>member
-1 VATKLQMMSELAALT
+1 MATKLQMMSELAAQT
-16 TEQLTQSKENWTGF
+16 TERLTQSKENWTGF
-30 LNSAAWLYKYPFH
+30 LDSAAWLYKYPFH

-58 APIELWNG
+58 APIELWNNA
-66 TFRRWVNKGAKGIAI
+66 FKRWVNKGAKGIAI
-81 IDDSGQKPALRYV
+81 IDDSGQKPTLRYV
-94 FDISDTNTRY
+94 FDVSDTNTRY

-112 TRPEYEAQIIE
+112 TKPEYEAQIIE
-123 ELENHFGE
+123 ELQNRFGDIGVE
-131 TGTDNAD
+131 DAD
-138 LAAIVLGISINAISD
+138 FSSAVLGIAINAVSD
-153 NYRDY
+153 NYDDY
-158 YEELLKAADNSALA
+158 KNELLKAAGNSALA
-172 DMSDDEISSTFMLQL
+172 DMSDDEISSTFMVLL
-187 MTSVSHTVLVRLG
+187 MTSVAHTVFVRLG
-200 IDPAAIFHGDE
+200 IDAAAIFRADE
-211 YESVT
+211 YDSIS

-239 RQIERSVRSIE
+239 RQIERSVRSME
-250 RQERDTLANEES
+250 RQERDTLAKS
-262 VLQNED
+262 QQVLQNED

-286 LPDTRYRDGRAA
+286 LPDSRYRDGHAA
-298 QGDYRQ
+298 DGGNRQ
-304 IRNDEEGVSQ
+304 IRDDEEGVSQ

-361 LESPRPNGVGAA
+361 LESPRPNGVGTA

-382 GSGDSGD
+382 GNGDSGD
-389 SPQLTTESSLQAE
+389 SPQLTTESPLQAE
-402 SEQLPA
+402 SDQLPA

-431 DISAYFAAHISEDE
+431 DISAYFAAHNSEDE

-501 FIEQLIERD
+501 FIEQLIERG

-534 EAEKSSAFSISQAD
+534 EAEKSSAFSVSQAD
-548 LDNELVRGTGFQDG
+548 LDNELVRGTGFKNG
-562 KYRVYQFYQT
+562 KYRVYQFYQ
-572 IHTQQD
+572 ILHTQQD

-592 SHTYLDGSSGFV
+592 SHTFLDGSSGFV

-631 RLKELIALDRYLTE
+631 RLKELIAFDRYLTE

-678 AAAMDEKRKNAEYRF
+678 VAAMDETRKSAEYRF

-707 VLGYDDENVMLS
+707 VLGYDDKNVTLS

-786 FTTTEDG
+786 FTTTGDG
-793 EHTVEAQADLAHFSI
+793 EHTVEAQADLVHFSI

-831 DLQALDFSD
+831 ELQALDFND
-840 LTYFDQQE
+840 LTYLDQQE

-858 VQAEES
+858 VQAEEA
-864 PDVAVGT
+864 PDVAIGT
-871 VIDWNGR
+871 VIKWNGR

-897 TFHSAVGFPINRIE
+897 TFHSEVGFPINRVE

-922 QPTQE
+922 QPAQE

-941 QPKEI
+941 QPKEAN
-946 KLKSIVIDLT
+946 LKSIVIDLT

-1016 GVADAFDESKDNWR
+1016 GVADAFDETKDNWR
-1030 TEYAELKG
+1030 SEYAELKG

-1058 SPTVIKAIYKCVAN
+1058 SPTVIKAIYECVAN

-1096 AMSKSKLYGI
+1096 AMGKIKLYGI

-1145 NVPFGNYCVSD
+1145 NVPFGNYGVSD

-1269 DMVLGQLTGESTQ
+1269 DMVLGQLTEESTQ

-1295 ADLSEQLRDA
+1295 ADLFEQLRDA

-1368 RIKGMVRIRD
+1368 RIKGMVKIRD

-1386 QLEGYPDH
+1386 QLEGYPDED
-1394 LIEQEQRTLNHL
+1394 IAREQRSLNTL
-1406 YDEFTAK
+1406 YDRYTDK
-1413 YGLLNSRGNNMAFSD
+1413 YGLLNSRANNMAFSD
-1428 DSSYCLLCSL
+1428 DSAYCLLCSL
-1438 EVLDENGALE
+1438 EVIDENGNLE
-1448 RKADMFSKRTIR
+1448 RKADMFTKRTIR
-1460 QQEAITSCD
+1460 QQSVVTSVD
-1469 TATDALVLSLSEKAM
+1469 TATEALAVSLSEKANV
-1484 IDMDYM
+1484 DMPYM
-1490 AELTGKNEETLFSEL
+1490 AELTGKTEEQLAEEL
-1505 KGVIFLNPLYG
+1505 TGVIFLNPTTKQY
-1516 YGNNTERKYLTADE
+1516 ETADE
-1530 YLSGNVREKLA
+1530 YLSGDVRWKLQLL
-1541 WARKS
+1541 R
-1546 AEQNPDDY
+1546 EIDDPQY
-1554 LVNVE
+1554 AANMD
-1559 ALEKVQPTDLTASEI
+1559 ALEKVQPKDLSASEI

-1582 LPQEDIQ
+1582 LPPEDIEK
-1589 RFMVE
+1589 FVHE
-1594 LLKPAYYASSKIKVH
+1594 LLSTAYYIQNRIKVH
-1609 YSPLT
+1609 YSPIT
-1614 AEWNIS
+1614 AAWNIE

-1625 YGNVTAN
+1625 YNNVAAG

-1637 KRINGYKI
+1637 NRINAYKI

-1657 FDTVQDE
+1657 FDTVTDE
-1664 YGNDKRVLNKKET
+1664 NGNEVRVLNKKDT
-1677 VLAQQKQ
+1677 ILAQQKQ

-1693 WIWKDPARRERLTAL
+1693 WIWKDPDRRDRLTTL
-1708 YNEKF
+1708 YNTKF
-1713 NSVRPREYDGSH
+1713 NSIRPREYDGSH
-1725 IKFVGMNPEITLRE
+1725 IRFTGMNPEITLRP

-1756 AHVVGGGKTFEMVAA
+1756 AHVVGAGKTFEMVAS

-1849 SVERQR
+1849 SIERQR
-1855 AILQAQLDE
+1855 AVLQEQLDE
-1864 IIEGISEAKRAN
+1864 IVDGIAEAKSAR
-1876 AERFTIKQM
+1876 AERFTVKQL
-1885 EKSKRSI
+1885 EKTKKQI
-1892 KLKLDKLNDQTRKD
+1892 KLKLEKLNDQSRKD

-1912 ELGVDRLFVDEA
+1912 ELGADRLFVDEA
-1924 HSFKNLFLY
+1924 HFYKNLFLF

-1977 SNSMTEMYTMQ
+1977 SNSMTEMY
-1988 RYLQYETLRRQGL
+1988 
-2001 THFDAWASTFGE
+2001 
-2013 TITSIELAPEG
+2013 
-2024 TGYRAKTRFAR
+2024 
-2035 FYNLPE
+2035 
-2041 LIAMFKQVADI
+2041 
-2052 QTADMLNLPV
+2052 
-2062 PTVNYHNVAMKPS
+2062 
-2075 EHQKDMVASLA
+2075 
-2086 ERAER
+2086 
-2091 VRNGMVEPTVDNML
+2091 VRP
-2105 KITNDGRKLALDQ
+2105 
-2118 RLVNGMLPDNEESK
+2118 
-2132 VNACMDNIY
+2132 
-2141 RVWEEGEEKKLT
+2141 
-2153 QLVFCDLSTPHN
+2153 
-2165 DGTFN
+2165 
-2170 VYDDLKAKL
+2170 
-2179 MERGIPAEEIAFIHD
+2179 
-2194 AKTEVQKA
+2194 
-2202 ALFTSVR
+2202 
-2209 RGLVRVLIGSTAKM
+2209 
-2223 GAGTNVQRKLAALH
+2223 
-2237 HLDIPWRPSD
+2237 
-2247 IEQREG
+2247 
-2253 RMIRQGNTNE
+2253 
-2263 SVDVFRY
+2263 
-2270 VTENTFDAYM
+2270 
-2280 WQTIESKQKFISQ
+2280 
-2293 IMTSKS
+2293 
-2299 PVRSCE
+2299 
-2305 DIDETALS
+2305 
-2313 YAEVKALATGNPYI
+2313 
-2327 KEKMDLEIDVSR
+2327 
-2339 LKLVKANY
+2339 
-2347 QSQKYAMED
+2347 
-2356 RLLKY
+2356 
-2361 FPREVK
+2361 
-2367 LTEGRIAGFKADM
+2367 
-2380 SLYEQHKTEDFP
+2380 
-2392 GMVLNGVNY
+2392 
-2401 TEKKDAGAALIET
+2401 
-2414 CKAQTSPELKE
+2414 
-2425 VGSFR
+2425 
-2430 GFTLMLSYDT
+2430 
-2440 FGKTFKLT
+2440 
-2448 LKGALSH
+2448 
-2455 TIDLGSDIHGNIQR
+2455 
-2469 MENAFDMF
+2469 
-2477 PTRLNACEQALA
+2477 
-2489 NIQTQI
+2489 
-2495 ENAKAEVEKPFA
+2495 
-2507 QDDELRTKTARLAEL
+2507 
-2522 DAMLNMDKREND
+2522 
-2534 TLDAA
+2534 
-2539 PEQEEERTKLRSEPE
+2539 
-2554 YER
+2554 

>member
-1 VATKLQMMSELAALT
+1 MATKLQNISALARQT
-16 TEQLTQSKENWTGF
+16 TERLTQSVDNWKRF
-30 LNSAAWLYKYPFH
+30 LDSAAWLYKYPFH
-43 EQVLIHAQRPDATAC
+43 EQVLIHAQRPDAKAC
-58 APIELWNG
+58 APIELWNSR
-66 TFRRWVNKGAKGIAI
+66 FRRWVNRGAKGIAL
-81 IDDSGQKPALRYV
+81 IDDSGHKPALRYV
-94 FDISDTNTRY
+94 FDVSDTNTHY

-112 TRPEYEAQIIE
+112 TKSQYTAQIIE
-123 ELENHFGE
+123 ELQNHFGD
-131 TGTDNAD
+131 TGAENANI
-138 LAAIVLGISINAISD
+138 AATVLGISINAASD

-211 YESVT
+211 YESIT
-216 LFNSPDTIAQLGAA
+216 LFNSPDTIVQLGTA
-230 TSDISEMVL
+230 TSDISEMIL
-239 RQIERSVRSIE
+239 RQIERSVRSME
-250 RQERDTLANEES
+250 RQERGTLANVEP
-262 VLQNED
+262 VLQNEG
-268 RKNER
+268 RNSER
-273 SVEHGTQLQAERG
+273 SDENGTRLQAERG
-286 LPDTRYRDGRAA
+286 LPDSRYQNGRSADG
-298 QGDYRQ
+298 DDRQ
-304 IRNDEEGVSQ
+304 IRQNAEDVSQ
-314 GASEWNVQ
+314 GASERDLQ
-322 RSAASEQAD
+322 LPAASEQAD
-331 RASAGDRQDGA
+331 GASVGDRQDGA

-347 DDGADGESRGRDGE
+347 DDGADGADRERDREDESR
-361 LESPRPNGVGAA
+361 ESDALDSA

-382 GSGDSGD
+382 GSGDNGD
-389 SPQLTTESSLQAE
+389 NPQLSLFPSAD
-402 SEQLPA
+402 EQ
-408 FLSEEKIF
+408 
-416 GLLKNATYTRSHNKD
+416 
-431 DISAYFAAHISEDE
+431 
-445 RDAFI
+445 
-450 KEAFEKMVYT
+450 
-460 GVLVDGVMCGYQAQ
+460 
-474 PEGLLMWEGNY
+474 
-485 LTRTSES
+485 
-492 RFSWSAVKG
+492 
-501 FIEQLIERD
+501 IEQ
-510 EFSENLQASLFSSMV
+510 
-525 EQQSLIEQA
+525 IEQA

-548 LDNELVRGTGFQDG
+548 LDNELVRGTGFKNG

-572 IHTQQD
+572 LHTQQD
-578 ALAFLKK
+578 AIAFLKK

-592 SHTYLDGSSGFV
+592 SHTYLNGKGGFV
-604 DHDAKGIRFRVRGN
+604 DHDGKGLHFFNYNYKEKHTITWKAVAR
-618 DGEQNFSWRAIDS
+618 
-631 RLKELIALDRYLTE
+631 RLRELIAIDRYLTE
-645 KEKAYLPTYEQEQ
+645 KEKAYLPEYEAKE

-663 QQAEEAAAR
+663 QLAEEAAAR
-672 EALKAA
+672 EALRAA
-678 AAAMDEKRKNAEYRF
+678 AVAMDERRKDEQYSF
-693 SLGDEVQLGAQTYT
+693 SLGDTVQLGATTYT
-707 VLGYDDENVMLS
+707 ILGYDEHTVMLS
-719 NPKYPLLSE
+719 DPKYPLLSE
-728 DMPRDVFERRLRES
+728 DMARDVFERMLRENPA
-742 EVNDRLIVQN
+742 NDHLIIETESSASN
-752 EVDLT
+752 EET
-757 EAKRLIDEYCLDEFE
+757 ESK
-772 SEADYADLEHVALA
+772 
-786 FTTTEDG
+786 TEIIT
-793 EHTVEAQADLAHFSI
+793 ETVE
-808 NRYVDGQLFESRSY
+808 V
-822 DSIEELISN
+822 IS
-831 DLQALDFSD
+831 
-840 LTYFDQQE
+840 
-848 AVVSYPVEEE
+848 
-858 VQAEES
+858 AEENHL
-864 PDVAVGT
+864 PYDV
-871 VIDWNGR
+871 VIQTIR
-878 KYEVE
+878 TEEPEPVK
-883 SIGEISGDVSMRDI
+883 
-897 TFHSAVGFPINRIE
+897 PIE
-911 KLHTVR
+911 KT
-917 EWLKE
+917 
-922 QPTQE
+922 
-927 AEQPT
+927 
-932 EQPLAPAWE
+932 
-941 QPKEI
+941 
-946 KLKSIVIDLT
+946 
-956 QPRIEKHNYRIT
+956 NFRIT
-968 DDELGY
+968 DDALGH
-974 GGAKAKYQMNVAA
+974 GGPKAKFRMNMDA
-987 IRTLQTIESEHRL
+987 IRTLQTIEFEQRL

-1007 ILSKYVGWG
+1007 VLSRYVGWG
-1016 GVADAFDESKDNWR
+1016 SLPQAFEENNAAWADEFQELYETLSPE
-1030 TEYAELKG
+1030 EYEA
-1038 LLTESEYSSARE
+1038 ARA
-1050 STLNAHYT
+1050 SVLNAHYT
-1058 SPTVIKAIYKCVAN
+1058 SPTVIKAMYAAIEK
-1072 MGFTTGN
+1072 MGFRTGN
-1079 VLEPACG
+1079 ILEPSCG
-1086 IGNFFGLVPE
+1086 IGNFFGLLPE
-1096 AMSKSKLYGI
+1096 SMTDSKLYGV
-1106 ELDSITGR
+1106 ELDSLTGR

-1126 VQGYEDSS
+1126 IQGYEATS

-1140 DLAVG
+1140 DVAIG
-1145 NVPFGNYCVSD
+1145 NVPFGDYGVAD
-1156 KRYDKNHFMVHD
+1156 KRYDKNRFLIHD

-1183 IAFVT
+1183 VAFVT

-1193 DKKNS
+1193 DKKNPT
-1198 AVRKYIAQ
+1198 VRKYIAQ
-1206 RAELLGAVRLP
+1206 RADLLGAIRLP
-1217 NNAFLQNAGTQVVAD
+1217 NNAFLANAGTGVVAD
-1232 ILFLQKRDRAI
+1232 ILFLQKRDRPM
-1243 ETEPE
+1243 EVEPD
-1248 WVHLGKS
+1248 WVHLGKTDS
-1255 AEGFTINQYFVDNP
+1255 GYTINQYFVDNP
-1269 DMVLGQLTGESTQ
+1269 DMVLGELTEESTQ
-1282 YGRQECTCAPIAG
+1282 YGKQAVTVKPIAG
-1295 ADLSEQLRDA
+1295 AALSEQLSDA
-1305 MANIHGSITEYERED
+1305 IANIHAEITELEQME
-1320 DELSES
+1320 EAEE
-1326 TNESIPADPD
+1326 NVAESIPADPS
-1336 VRNFSFTVVDG
+1336 VRNFSFTVVNG
-1347 QIYYRENS
+1347 EIYYRENS
-1355 RMNKMEVSVTAAN
+1355 VMHKVELSVTAQN
-1368 RIKGMVRIRD
+1368 RIKGMVKIRD
-1378 CTRRLIKY
+1378 CTRRLIEY

-1554 LVNVE
+1554 LVNVK
-1559 ALEKVQPTDLTASEI
+1559 ALEKVQPVDLTASEI

-1739 HQVNAIARILY
+1739 HQVNAISRILY

-1756 AHVVGGGKTFEMVAA
+1756 AHVVGAGKTFEMVAA

-1941 LAQTEAQKSADLFM
+1941 LAQTEAQKSSDLFM
-1955 KCRYLDEL
+1955 KCRYMDEL
-1963 TGGRGIVF
+1963 TDNHGIIF

-1988 RYLQYETLRRQGL
+1988 RYLQYDTLRSQGL
-2001 THFDAWASTFGE
+2001 QHFDAWASTFGE
-2013 TITSIELAPEG
+2013 TITAIELAPEG

-2041 LIAMFKQVADI
+2041 LISMFKQVADV
-2052 QTADMLNLPV
+2052 QTADMLKLPI
-2062 PTVNYHNVAMKPS
+2062 PEAEYHNEVIKPS
-2075 EHQKDMVASLA
+2075 KFQTDMVASFS
-2086 ERAER
+2086 ERAEK
-2091 VRNGMVEPTVDNML
+2091 VRNGMVDATVDNML

-2118 RLVNGMLPDNEESK
+2118 RLTDDLLPDDPESK
-2132 VNACMDNIY
+2132 VNLCLDNIH
-2141 RVWEEGEEKKLT
+2141 RIWESSSEQKST
-2153 QLVFCDLSTPHN
+2153 QLVFCDLSTPHG
-2165 DGTFN
+2165 DGKFN

-2179 MERGIPAEEIAFIHD
+2179 IRMGVPEAEIAFIHD
-2194 AKTEVQKA
+2194 AKTEAQKA
-2202 ALFTSVR
+2202 ALFTNVR
-2209 RGLVRVLIGSTAKM
+2209 AGNVRILFGSTAKM
-2223 GAGTNVQRKLAALH
+2223 GAGTNMQKRLFAEH

-2253 RMIRQGNTNE
+2253 RILRQGNENKR
-2263 SVDVFRY
+2263 VDIFRY
-2270 VTENTFDAYM
+2270 VTENTFDSYM
-2280 WQTIESKQKFISQ
+2280 WQTIENKQKFISQ

-2305 DIDETALS
+2305 DVDETALS
-2313 YAEVKALATGNPYI
+2313 YAEIKALATGNPHI
-2327 KEKMDLEIDVSR
+2327 KEKMDLEIEVSR

-2347 QSQKYAMED
+2347 LSQKYTLED
-2356 RLLKY
+2356 SLLKHY
-2361 FPREVK
+2361 PKEIR
-2367 LTEGRIAGFKADM
+2367 LTEERIKGYEADM
-2380 SLYEQHKTEDFP
+2380 ALYEQHKTEDFP
-2392 GMVLNGVNY
+2392 GMLICGTHY
-2401 TEKKDAGAALIET
+2401 AEKKDAGTAILEA
-2414 CKAQTSPELKE
+2414 CKAMTSPEAKE
-2425 VGSFR
+2425 IGTYR
-2430 GFTLMLSYDT
+2430 GFTLLLSYDVLSKV
-2440 FGKTFKLT
+2440 FRMT
-2448 LKGALSH
+2448 LRGELSH
-2455 TIDLGSDIHGNIQR
+2455 TVELGSDIYGNIQR
-2469 MENAFDMF
+2469 MENLFEAL
-2477 PTRLNACEQALA
+2477 PVRLSACEKALVTLKE
-2489 NIQTQI
+2489 QM

-2507 QDDELRTKTARLAEL
+2507 QEQELAEKTARLAEL
-2522 DAMLNMDKREND
+2522 DALLNIDKREND
-2534 TLDAA
+2534 VLDAE
-2539 PEQEEERTKLRSEPE
+2539 PEHQDERTQTREDI
-2554 YER
+2554 ER

>member
-1 VATKLQMMSELAALT
+1 MATKLQMMSELAALT

-304 IRNDEEGVSQ
+304 IRNDEECVSQ